1 MDKFVPSIKKKYKD
15 RLINREKQWPPCHSN
30 KLVKLEL
37 VEREKGEGSS
47 ANTQRGREDKRTP
60 LAYGDLFKEESGK
73 KAVRKVLVE
82 GDAGIGKTTLSTSI
96 SEDWSRD
103 KLFKEYELL
112 LLFPLRHKKVA
123 SAGSLPELLQLLHP
137 SPGVCESVARYLEEG
152 EGEKVVIIA
161 DGWDEVSESNQ
172 QERSFLYQL
181 LFETFPLMSV
191 VVTSRPSASGPLHRL
206 PCIDRFVEIKGF
218 SKEDIKEYIKSEF
231 PSDEKKAGDLLEQ
244 LESNP
249 LVESV
254 CSVPLN
260 CAIVCHLWR
269 CLEDTL
275 PSTMTQLYT
284 KIILNVMFRN
294 IQKNDAFKYVQ
305 SLSNFNA
312 LPKDLQQPFW
322 RLCEFAFQ
330 MLKKNQIVFSQ
341 EELAEFL
348 PRGLALDDKIL
359 CFGLLQSVE
368 TVLETGHGVSFHF
381 LHLTFQEFLAS
392 LYLSRQPPETQLE
405 VFRAHCSEPHFTLI
419 WRLFFGICFFNTK
432 LETKCDIKQ
441 VVHYVANKRFY
452 FVDELSLCHCAFEAQ
467 NDVITNEVV
476 QFQTIFRTFIRSFGS
491 PLTAHDCAAILYVI
505 ANMQECSGMWIYF
518 SNSGVREKQ
527 IKTLTNILSSKHG
540 KLQVSSL
547 NLSGNKLTDKCA
559 SDLFHRASAAF
570 QSLTK
575 LNLSDNRIGSE
586 SIKSIA
592 STLAKSSCS
601 GCQLDLSDNPLG
613 VSGLQIL
620 ENVVRDNLLSK
631 LGSLDLV
638 GSLTSDAD
646 TNAAWL
652 TTFVEALPTHCPH
665 LHRLNLSENNN
676 LGVPGASALARVISK
691 LHHQSQNNGTMNVDF
706 LSIMCLNKTNLGDQ
720 GLRAFVESLEC
731 VHHFLRLLLNDNI
744 IHATGIAS
752 LADAVCSGKVVMG
765 ECIDLNLSGNPL
777 GLEGTLAVGRM
788 LSSSHCQPRKV
799 VLSRCKL
806 TTDGGGLPNTDSLN
820 VGINI
825 SGETVRDVGQKLCQM
840 PQNNT
845 IAILRLDGNSFT
857 GEGIHILAGFMHL
870 CPCLE
875 YLSSSECGIT
885 SDDLLLLL
893 DKLTQLKSSSPS
905 LCSKLETWYLDSNKI
920 DDSGVYGLINHL
932 PSLFPCVDDIKFYLY
947 GNPVSR
953 EVETKLEE
961 EIKRRKEVR
970 CYSSPV
976 VSLCVILLCISV
988 VVCFCI
994 ILCDCVYILILI
1006 DVSHMLTALFQSSTA
1021 TDSEEEECLSSTPSS
1036 ETDSEE
1042 EDNSFSSTVANSEE
1056 LVGPTLSV
1064 SPPTYPKP
1072 HPPSVSPP
1080 IHLPVDHQDGI

>member
-112 LLFPLRHKKVA
+112 LLLPLRHKKVA

-137 SPGVCESVARYLEEG
+137 SSGVCESVARYLEEG

-161 DGWDEVSESNQ
+161 DGWDEVSESNR
-172 QERSFLYQL
+172 QEGSFLYQL

-244 LESNP
+244 LESNS

-269 CLEDTL
+269 CLEETL

-294 IQKNDAFKYVQ
+294 IQKNDAFRKIL

-330 MLKKNQIVFSQ
+330 MMTKNQIVFSQ
-341 EELAEFL
+341 EELVEFL
-348 PRGLALDDKIL
+348 PQGLALDDKIL

-405 VFRAHCSEPHFTLI
+405 VFRAHCSESHFTLI
-419 WRLFFGICFFNTK
+419 WRFFFGLYFCSTE
-432 LETKCDIKQ
+432 LETKCGIKQ
-441 VVHYVANKRFY
+441 VQNLHYVPNKSNIL
-452 FVDELSLCHCAFEAQ
+452 VKDVSLCHCAFEAQ
-467 NDVITNEVV
+467 NDVVNSEVIHILSASY
-476 QFQTIFRTFIRSFGS
+476 FKTFGS
-491 PLTAHDCAAILYVI
+491 PRNAHDCTAVLYVI
-505 ANMQECSGMWIYF
+505 ANMQECNGMEIDF
-518 SNSGVREKQ
+518 SDSSVKENQ
-527 IKTLTNILSSKHG
+527 IKTLTDILASKRG
-540 KLQVSSL
+540 TLQVKEL
-547 NLSGNKLTDKCA
+547 KLRGNKLTDKCV

-570 QSLTK
+570 QSLTH
-575 LNLSDNRIGSE
+575 LVLSGSE

-592 STLAKSSCS
+592 STLAKSSS
-601 GCQLDLSDNPLG
+601 GCQLSHLNLSHNPLG
-613 VSGLQIL
+613 VSGLQTL
-620 ENVVRDNLLSK
+620 ENVVRDNLLIK
-631 LGSLDLV
+631 LESLDLD

-652 TTFVEALPTHCPH
+652 TTFVEALSTHCPH
-665 LHRLNLSENNN
+665 LERPYLSENN

-691 LHHQSQNNGTMNVDF
+691 LHHISQSKDGLNVRC
-706 LSIMCLNKTNLGDQ
+706 LSNMYLNETNLGDE
-720 GLRAFVESLEC
+720 GLCAFVESLEC
-731 VHHFLRLLLNDNI
+731 VHHFDWLYLSDNG

-765 ECIDLNLSGNPL
+765 ENSELNLSGNPL
-777 GLEGTLAVGRM
+777 GLKGTLTICRM
-788 LSSSHCQPRKV
+788 LSSSHCQPWNV
-799 VLSRCKL
+799 DLSRCKL

-825 SGETVRDVGQKLCQM
+825 SGETVRDVGQQLCQM

-845 IAILRLDGNSFT
+845 ITWLDLDGNSFA
-857 GEGIHILAGFMHL
+857 GEGILILAGFMHL

-875 YLSSSECGIT
+875 YLMSHVCEIT

-905 LCSKLETWYLDSNKI
+905 LCSILRSWYLNSNKI

-932 PSLFPCVDDIKFYLY
+932 PSLFPLFGCGDFDGISLH
-947 GNPVSR
+947 GNPVSL
-953 EVETKLEE
+953 EVETKLKE
-961 EIKRRKEVR
+961 EIKRREEVR
-970 CYSSPV
+970 CYSSLV
-976 VSLCVILLCISV
+976 VSLCVMLLCISV
-988 VVCFCI
+988 VVCFYV
-994 ILCDCVYILILI
+994 CDCVYILSTNLAHIP
-1006 DVSHMLTALFQSSTA
+1006 TALFRNR
-1021 TDSEEEECLSSTPSS
+1021 LS
-1036 ETDSEE
+1036 
-1042 EDNSFSSTVANSEE
+1042 FC
-1056 LVGPTLSV
+1056 
-1064 SPPTYPKP
+1064 
-1072 HPPSVSPP
+1072 HPLWIILKSWLGQ
-1080 IHLPVDHQDGI
+1080 HF

>member
-37 VEREKGEGSS
+37 VEREKGERFS
-47 ANTQRGREDKRTP
+47 ANTHRGREDKRTP

-112 LLFPLRHKKVA
+112 LLLPLRHKKVA

-161 DGWDEVSESNQ
+161 DGWDEVSESNR
-172 QERSFLYQL
+172 QEGSFLYQL

-206 PCIDRFVEIKGF
+206 PCIDRLVEIKGF

-269 CLEDTL
+269 CLEETL

-294 IQKNDAFKYVQ
+294 IQKNDTFKNIL

-330 MLKKNQIVFSQ
+330 MLKNNQIVFSQ
-341 EELAEFL
+341 EELVEFL
-348 PRGLALDDKIL
+348 PLGLALDDKIL

-405 VFRAHCSEPHFTLI
+405 VFRACGSESHFTLI
-419 WRLFFGICFFNTK
+419 WRFFFGICFYNTQSELK
-432 LETKCDIKQ
+432 SKECYVKQ
-441 VVHYVANKRFY
+441 VIHCVYDKSTY
-452 FVDELSLCHCAFEAQ
+452 LTQELYLCHCAFEAQ
-467 NDVITNEVV
+467 NDVVDSEAVSIIITSNLSHK
-476 QFQTIFRTFIRSFGS
+476 IYGTFGHSH
-491 PLTAHDCAAILYVI
+491 TAHDCAAVLYVI
-505 ANMQECSGMWIYF
+505 ANMQECSGMRIEF
-518 SNSGVREKQ
+518 NDCGVRVNQ
-527 IKTLTNILSSKHG
+527 IRTLADTLASKHG
-540 KLQVSSL
+540 KLQVERL
-547 NLSGNKLTDKCA
+547 DLSGNKLTDKCIN
-559 SDLFHRASAAF
+559 DLLHRASAAF
-570 QSLTK
+570 HSLTWLK
-575 LNLSDNRIGSE
+575 LKGNGIGDE
-586 SIKSIA
+586 SMKSIIA
-592 STLAKSSCS
+592 TLAKSMPPSS
-601 GCQLDLSDNPLG
+601 GPGDLYSQLLLLDLSHNPLS
-613 VSGLQIL
+613 VSSLQTL
-620 ENVVRDNLLSK
+620 ENVVHDNLLSK
-631 LGSLDLV
+631 LKQLDLA

-652 TTFVEALPTHCPH
+652 TTFIEALAIHCPH
-665 LHRLNLSENNN
+665 LRSLVLFENN

-691 LHHQSQNNGTMNVDF
+691 LHHHSQSNDRLNFDYLFSMN
-706 LSIMCLNKTNLGDQ
+706 LKKCNLGDN
-720 GLRAFVESLEC
+720 GLCAFIENLEC
-731 VHHFLRLLLNDNI
+731 FHHFKELKLEDNDL
-744 IHATGIAS
+744 HADGIAS
-752 LADAVCSGKVVMG
+752 LAKSEKVFRDKL
-765 ECIDLNLSGNPL
+765 DLSSNPL
-777 GLEGTLAVGRM
+777 GLEGTLAIGTLM
-788 LSSSHCQPRKV
+788 ISHNV
-799 VLSRCKL
+799 DLTRCKL

-825 SGETVRDVGQKLCQM
+825 SGEIVRDVGQQLCQM
-840 PQNNT
+840 PQNDVIT
-845 IAILRLDGNSFT
+845 RLVLSGNSFT
-857 GEGIHILAGFMHL
+857 GEGVHILAGFMHL

-875 YLSSSECGIT
+875 ILITIDCGIT

-893 DKLTQLKSSSPS
+893 NKLTQLKSSSPS
-905 LCSKLETWYLDSNKI
+905 ICSQLCAWNVYDNKI
-920 DDSGVYGLINHL
+920 EDNGVCALIDHI
-932 PSLFPCVDDIKFYLY
+932 PSLFPCLGCRPNSGVPIS
-947 GNPVSR
+947 GNPVSTD
-953 EVETKLEE
+953 VKSKLEE
-961 EIKRRKEVR
+961 ELKKRK
-970 CYSSPV
+970 
-976 VSLCVILLCISV
+976 VSDVNAT
-988 VVCFCI
+988 I
-994 ILCDCVYILILI
+994 IYI
-1006 DVSHMLTALFQSSTA
+1006 
-1021 TDSEEEECLSSTPSS
+1021 
-1036 ETDSEE
+1036 
-1042 EDNSFSSTVANSEE
+1042 
-1056 LVGPTLSV
+1056 VG
-1064 SPPTYPKP
+1064 
-1072 HPPSVSPP
+1072 
-1080 IHLPVDHQDGI
+1080 

>member
-60 LAYGDLFKEESGK
+60 LAYGDLFNEKSGE

-103 KLFKEYELL
+103 KLFIGYELL
-112 LLFPLRHKKVA
+112 LLLPLRHKKVA

-137 SPGVCESVARYLEEG
+137 SSGVCESVARYLEEG
-152 EGEKVVIIA
+152 EGENVVIIA
-161 DGWDEVSESNQ
+161 DGWDEVSESNR
-172 QERSFLYQL
+172 QEGSFFYQL

-191 VVTSRPSASGPLHRL
+191 VVTSRPSASGPLHGL

-231 PSDEKKAGDLLEQ
+231 PSNEKKAGDLLEQ

-269 CLEDTL
+269 CLEETL

-284 KIILNVMFRN
+284 KIILNVSLRN
-294 IQKNDAFKYVQ
+294 IQKKNAFKNIQ

-341 EELAEFL
+341 EELVEFL
-348 PRGLALDDKIL
+348 PQGLALDDKIL

-405 VFRAHCSEPHFTLI
+405 VFRAHCSENHFTLI
-419 WRLFFGICFFNTK
+419 WRFFFGICFCNTK
-432 LETKCDIKQ
+432 LEVKCNIKQ
-441 VVHYVANKRFY
+441 VIRYLHDKSYSVN
-452 FVDELSLCHCAFEAQ
+452 EPSLCHCAFEAQ
-467 NDVITNEVV
+467 NDVVNSE
-476 QFQTIFRTFIRSFGS
+476 TIHLLSASDFVTFGRPHS
-491 PLTAHDCAAILYVI
+491 ARDCAAVLYVI
-505 ANMQECSGMWIYF
+505 ANMQECSDIEIDF
-518 SNSGVREKQ
+518 RNSGVRENQ
-527 IKTLTNILSSKHG
+527 IKTLTDILASKHG
-540 KLQVSSL
+540 KLQVERL
-547 NLSGNKLTDKCA
+547 DLSGNKLTDKCV
-559 SDLFHRASAAF
+559 SDLFHRASVAF
-570 QSLTK
+570 QSLTD
-575 LNLSDNRIGSE
+575 LDLSGYRIGSE

-592 STLAKSSCS
+592 LTLAKSSSS
-601 GCQLDLSDNPLG
+601 GCQLLFLSLSRNPLG
-613 VSGLQIL
+613 VSGLQTL
-620 ENVVRDNLLSK
+620 EDIVRDNLLSN
-631 LGSLDLV
+631 LMNLYLA
-638 GSLTSDAD
+638 GSLTSNAD

-652 TTFVEALPTHCPH
+652 TTFVEALSTHCPY
-665 LHRLNLSENNN
+665 LGTLDLSENN
-676 LGVPGASALARVISK
+676 LGVPGASALARIISK
-691 LHHQSQNNGTMNVDF
+691 LHHHSQSNDRLNVNLFTRVF
-706 LSIMCLNKTNLGDQ
+706 LGETNLGDK
-720 GLRAFVESLEC
+720 GLCAFVESLEC
-731 VHHFLRLLLNDNI
+731 VHHFDELHLSDNG

-752 LADAVCSGKVVMG
+752 LAGAVCSGKVVLRVSM
-765 ECIDLNLSGNPL
+765 CPLILSDNPL

-788 LSSSHCQPRKV
+788 LSSSHCQPRIV
-799 VLSRCKL
+799 HLSKCKL

-825 SGETVRDVGQKLCQM
+825 SGVTVRDVGQQLCQM

-845 IAILRLDGNSFT
+845 ITVLVLDDNSFT

-870 CPCLE
+870 CPRLE
-875 YLSSSECGIT
+875 HLSSWDCGIT

-905 LCSKLETWYLDSNKI
+905 LCSKLGQWYLNSNRI
-920 DDSGVYGLINHL
+920 DDSGVYGLINRL
-932 PSLFPCVDDIKFYLY
+932 PSLFPRLGCGRRGEISLRD
-947 GNPVSR
+947 NPVSR
-953 EVETKLEE
+953 EMETTLEE
-961 EIKRRKEVR
+961 EIEKRREVR
-970 CYSSPV
+970 SPV

-988 VVCFCI
+988 VVCFCA
-994 ILCDCVYILILI
+994 CDCVYILSTNLT
-1006 DVSHMLTALFQSSTA
+1006 HMLTALFHNRLILCSTLILMTKKKSVYRPHRLVRLILKKRIIPSRPLWLILKSWLDQS
-1021 TDSEEEECLSSTPSS
+1021 CLSR
-1036 ETDSEE
+1036 
-1042 EDNSFSSTVANSEE
+1042 
-1056 LVGPTLSV
+1056 
-1064 SPPTYPKP
+1064 
-1072 HPPSVSPP
+1072 
-1080 IHLPVDHQDGI
+1080 

>member
-1 MDKFVPSIKKKYKD
+1 MDKFVPSVKKKYKD

-112 LLFPLRHKKVA
+112 LLLPLRHKKVA

-137 SPGVCESVARYLEEG
+137 NEDVRKSVASYLTKG

-161 DGWDEVSESNQ
+161 DGWDEVRASNR
-172 QERSFLYQL
+172 QEGSFLYQL
-181 LFETFPLMSV
+181 LFEMFPLMSV

-218 SKEDIKEYIKSEF
+218 SKEDIKNYIKSEF

-260 CAIVCHLWR
+260 CAIVCYLWR
-269 CLEDTL
+269 CLEETL

-294 IQKNDAFKYVQ
+294 IQKNDKFKSIL

-322 RLCEFAFQ
+322 RLCEFAFR

-341 EELAEFL
+341 EELVEFF
-348 PRGLALDDKIL
+348 PQGLALDDKIF
-359 CFGLLQSVE
+359 CFGLLQFVK
-368 TVLETGHGVSFHF
+368 TVLETDHRVSFHF

-405 VFRAHCSEPHFTLI
+405 VFRAHGSESHFTLI
-419 WRLFFGICFFNTK
+419 WRFFFGICFCSS
-432 LETKCDIKQ
+432 EVQTKCDIKQ
-441 VVHYVANKRFY
+441 VVHYVAEKNDY
-452 FVDELSLCHCAFEAQ
+452 FVSLSLCHCAFEAQ
-467 NDVITNEVV
+467 NDVVNSEV
-476 QFQTIFRTFIRSFGS
+476 IRFIIASSNIIIKVGGTFGS
-491 PLTAHDCAAILYVI
+491 PRTAHNCAAVFYVI
-505 ANMQECSGMWIYF
+505 ANMQECSGMKVDF
-518 SNSGVREKQ
+518 SDSGVREDQ
-527 IKTLTNILSSKHG
+527 IKALTDILASKHG
-540 KLQVSSL
+540 KLQVEEL
-547 NLSGNKLTDKCA
+547 HLSGNKLTDKCVI
-559 SDLFHRASAAF
+559 DLFHRASVAF
-570 QSLTK
+570 QSLTD
-575 LNLSDNRIGSE
+575 LDLSGDRIGGE
-586 SIKSIA
+586 SIKSTA
-592 STLAKSSCS
+592 SMLAKSSSS
-601 GCQLDLSDNPLG
+601 GCQLSQLNLSHNPLG
-613 VSGLQIL
+613 VSGLQTL
-620 ENVVRDNLLSK
+620 EKVVHDNLLSK
-631 LGSLDLV
+631 LWSLFLA

-646 TNAAWL
+646 INAAWL
-652 TTFVEALPTHCPH
+652 TTFVEALSTHCPH
-665 LHRLNLSENNN
+665 LWRLDLSENN
-676 LGVPGASALARVISK
+676 LGVPGASTLARVISK
-691 LHHQSQNNGTMNVDF
+691 LHHHSQSNDRLNIGF
-706 LSIMCLNKTNLGDQ
+706 LSSMDLYKTNLGDK
-720 GLRAFVESLEC
+720 GLCAFVENLEC
-731 VHHFLRLLLNDNI
+731 VHHFHELVLSDNS

-752 LADAVCSGKVVMG
+752 LADAVCSGKVVIG
-765 ECIDLNLSGNPL
+765 GFCKLDLSDNPL

-788 LSSSHCQPRKV
+788 LSSSHCHPRMV
-799 VLSRCKL
+799 NLSRCKL
-806 TTDGGGLPNTDSLN
+806 TTDGGGLPNTDTLN

-825 SGETVRDVGQKLCQM
+825 SGETVRDVGQQLCQL
-840 PQNNT
+840 PQSNT
-845 IAILRLDGNSFT
+845 ITGLFLNDTSFT
-857 GEGIHILAGFMHL
+857 GESIHILAGFMHL

-875 YLSSSECGIT
+875 YLCSSDCGIT

-893 DKLTQLKSSSPS
+893 DKLTRLKSSSPN
-905 LCSKLETWYLDSNKI
+905 LCSKLESWLLIRNKI
-920 DDSGVYGLINHL
+920 YDSDVYGLINHL
-932 PSLFPCVDDIKFYLY
+932 PSLFPRLGCGVVGGISLH

-953 EVETKLEE
+953 EVKTKLEE

-970 CYSSPV
+970 CYNRPV
-976 VSLCVILLCISV
+976 VSLCAILLCISV
-988 VVCFCI
+988 VVCFCV
-994 ILCDCVYILILI
+994 CDCVYNNILSTNLA
-1006 DVSHMLTALFQSSTA
+1006 HMLTALFHSKLILCHPLRLTLKKKSA
-1021 TDSEEEECLSSTPSS
+1021 YRPHRLVRLIPKKRVIPSRPLWLILKS
-1036 ETDSEE
+1036 WLDQ
-1042 EDNSFSSTVANSEE
+1042 D
-1056 LVGPTLSV
+1056 
-1064 SPPTYPKP
+1064 YP
-1072 HPPSVSPP
+1072 SR
-1080 IHLPVDHQDGI
+1080 

>member
-47 ANTQRGREDKRTP
+47 ANTQRGRTP

-112 LLFPLRHKKVA
+112 LLLPLHHKKVA

-137 SPGVCESVARYLEEG
+137 SPDVCESVARYLEEG

-161 DGWDEVSESNQ
+161 DGWDEVSESNR
-172 QERSFLYQL
+172 QEESFLYQL

-191 VVTSRPSASGPLHRL
+191 VVTSRPSASGPLHTL

-269 CLEDTL
+269 CLEETL

-294 IQKNDAFKYVQ
+294 IQKKDAFKNIVN
-305 SLSNFNA
+305 LSNFNT

-341 EELAEFL
+341 EELAEFF
-348 PRGLALDDKIL
+348 PQGLALDNKIL

-405 VFRAHCSEPHFTLI
+405 VFRAHCSESHFTLI
-419 WRLFFGICFFNTK
+419 WRFFFGICFSSTE
-432 LETKCDIKQ
+432 LEAKCDIKQ
-441 VVHYVANKRFY
+441 VVHYVAIDRYALIK
-452 FVDELSLCHCAFEAQ
+452 CHCAFEAQ
-467 NDVITNEVV
+467 NDVVNSEMIHILSASYSVT
-476 QFQTIFRTFIRSFGS
+476 FGS
-491 PLTAHDCAAILYVI
+491 PGTAHDCAAVLYVI
-505 ANMQECSGMWIYF
+505 ANMQECSDMGIYF
-518 SNSGVREKQ
+518 DYSGVRENQ
-527 IKTLTNILSSKHG
+527 IKTLTDILASKEG
-540 KLQVSSL
+540 KLQVEELYL
-547 NLSGNKLTDKCA
+547 NGNKLTDKCV

-570 QSLTK
+570 QSLTE
-575 LNLSDNRIGSE
+575 LNLSGNRIGSE
-586 SIKSIA
+586 TIKSFA
-592 STLAKSSCS
+592 SMLAKSSSS
-601 GCQLDLSDNPLG
+601 GCQLSWLYLSHNPLG
-613 VSGLQIL
+613 VSGLQTL

-631 LGSLDLV
+631 LKYLSLD

-652 TTFVEALPTHCPH
+652 TTFVEALSTHCPH
-665 LHRLNLSENNN
+665 LLILDLYENN

-691 LHHQSQNNGTMNVDF
+691 LRHHSQSNDRLNVTF
-706 LSIMCLNKTNLGDQ
+706 LSDIQLHMINLGDE
-720 GLRAFVESLEC
+720 GLCAFVESLEC
-731 VHHFLRLLLNDNI
+731 VHHFDGLNLSDNG
-744 IHATGIAS
+744 IHASGISS
-752 LADAVCSGKVVMG
+752 LADAVCSGKVVILLWRSMSQLLL
-765 ECIDLNLSGNPL
+765 CDNPL
-777 GLEGTLAVGRM
+777 ELEGTLAVGRM
-788 LSSSHCQPRKV
+788 LSSSHCQPARMV
-799 VLSRCKL
+799 NLSNCKL

-825 SGETVRDVGQKLCQM
+825 SDETVRDVGQQLCQM

-845 IAILRLDGNSFT
+845 IAALDLDGNSFT

-870 CPCLE
+870 CPRLE
-875 YLSSSECGIT
+875 YLNSGDCGIT

-905 LCSKLETWYLDSNKI
+905 LCSKLVAWDLDSNI
-920 DDSGVYGLINHL
+920 FDDSGVYGLINHL
-932 PSLFPCVDDIKFYLY
+932 PSLFPRLGCGRHGEISFR

-953 EVETKLEE
+953 EVEAKLEE

-970 CYSSPV
+970 CYSSAV

-988 VVCFCI
+988 VVCFCV
-994 ILCDCVYILILI
+994 CDCVLY
-1006 DVSHMLTALFQSSTA
+1006 
-1021 TDSEEEECLSSTPSS
+1021 
-1036 ETDSEE
+1036 
-1042 EDNSFSSTVANSEE
+1042 
-1056 LVGPTLSV
+1056 
-1064 SPPTYPKP
+1064 
-1072 HPPSVSPP
+1072 
-1080 IHLPVDHQDGI
+1080 

>member
-1 MDKFVPSIKKKYKD
+1 MDTFVPSIKKKYKD

-60 LAYGDLFKEESGK
+60 LAYGDLFKEKSGK

-96 SEDWSRD
+96 SEDWSHD

-112 LLFPLRHKKVA
+112 LLLPLRHKRVA

-137 SPGVCESVARYLEEG
+137 DEDVRKSVASYLTKG

-161 DGWDEVSESNQ
+161 DGWDEVSESNR
-172 QERSFLYQL
+172 QEGSFLYQL
-181 LFETFPLMSV
+181 LFEMFPLMSV
-191 VVTSRPSASGPLHRL
+191 VVTSRPSASGQLHRL

-218 SKEDIKEYIKSEF
+218 SKEDIKEYIRSEF
-231 PSDEKKAGDLLEQ
+231 SSDEKRAGDLLEQ

-269 CLEDTL
+269 CLEETL

-294 IQKNDAFKYVQ
+294 IQKKDAFKNVM

-341 EELAEFL
+341 EELVEFF
-348 PRGLALDDKIL
+348 PQGLALDDKIL

-405 VFRAHCSEPHFTLI
+405 VFRAHCSESHFTLM
-419 WRLFFGICFFNTK
+419 WRFFFGICFCNTK
-432 LETKCDIKQ
+432 FETSCDIKQ
-441 VVHYVANKRFY
+441 VVHCVANKSLFS
-452 FVDELSLCHCAFEAQ
+452 VENLSLCHCAFEAQ
-467 NDVITNEVV
+467 NDVVTREVV
-476 QFQTIFRTFIRSFGS
+476 QFQNASFSSLGS
-491 PLTAHDCAAILYVI
+491 PRTAHDCAAVLYVI
-505 ANMQECSGMWIYF
+505 ANMQDCSGMEIDF
-518 SNSGVREKQ
+518 SDSGVRENQ
-527 IKTLTNILSSKHG
+527 IRTLTDILASKHG
-540 KLQVSSL
+540 KLQVWKL
-547 NLSGNKLTDKCA
+547 CLIGNKLTDKCV

-570 QSLTK
+570 QSLTH
-575 LNLSDNRIGSE
+575 LYLSGNRIGSE
-586 SIKSIA
+586 TVKSIA
-592 STLAKSSCS
+592 STLTKSSSS
-601 GCQLDLSDNPLG
+601 GCRLSWLVLSLNPLG
-613 VSGLQIL
+613 VSGLQTL
-620 ENVVRDNLLSK
+620 EDIVRDNLLSK
-631 LGSLDLV
+631 LKHLDLD
-638 GSLTSDAD
+638 GSLTSDTD

-652 TTFVEALPTHCPH
+652 STFIEALSTHCPH
-665 LHRLNLSENNN
+665 LERLHLSENN
-676 LGVPGASALARVISK
+676 LGVPGASALARVVSK
-691 LHHQSQNNGTMNVDF
+691 LQHHSQSNGRLNVRF
-706 LSIMCLNKTNLGDQ
+706 LSNIKLNKTNLGDK
-720 GLRAFVESLEC
+720 GLCAFVESLEC
-731 VHHFLRLLLNDNI
+731 VHHFDGLFFSDND

-752 LADAVCSGKVVMG
+752 LADAVCSGKDVFIG
-765 ECIDLNLSGNPL
+765 RQSCLDLSDNQL

-788 LSSSHCQPRKV
+788 LSSSHCQAWGV
-799 VLSRCKL
+799 FLSRCKL

-825 SGETVRDVGQKLCQM
+825 SGETVRDVGQQLCQM

-845 IAILRLDGNSFT
+845 IEYLVLDGNSFT

-870 CPCLE
+870 CPCLQ
-875 YLSSSECGIT
+875 YLCSCDCGIT
-885 SDDLLLLL
+885 SDDLLVLF
-893 DKLTQLKSSSPS
+893 DKPTQLKSSSPR
-905 LCSKLETWYLDSNKI
+905 LCSKLESWRLACNRI

-932 PSLFPCVDDIKFYLY
+932 PSLFPRLGCGVHGDIHLH

-961 EIKRRKEVR
+961 EIKRREEVR

-988 VVCFCI
+988 VVCFCV
-994 ILCDCVYILILI
+994 CDTEYQSC
-1006 DVSHMLTALFQSSTA
+1006 SHA
-1021 TDSEEEECLSSTPSS
+1021 D
-1036 ETDSEE
+1036 
-1042 EDNSFSSTVANSEE
+1042 
-1056 LVGPTLSV
+1056 
-1064 SPPTYPKP
+1064 
-1072 HPPSVSPP
+1072 
-1080 IHLPVDHQDGI
+1080 

>member
-15 RLINREKQWPPCHSN
+15 RLINREKQWPSCHSN

-73 KAVRKVLVE
+73 KVVRKVLVE

-112 LLFPLRHKKVA
+112 LLLPLRHKKVA

-161 DGWDEVSESNQ
+161 DGWDEVSESNR
-172 QERSFLYQL
+172 QEGSFLCQL

-260 CAIVCHLWR
+260 CAIVCHLWH
-269 CLEDTL
+269 CLEETL

-294 IQKNDAFKYVQ
+294 IQKKDAFKKIL

-312 LPKDLQQPFW
+312 LPKELQQPFW

-341 EELAEFL
+341 EELVEFI
-348 PRGLALDDKIL
+348 PQGLALDDKIL

-405 VFRAHCSEPHFTLI
+405 VFRAHCSESHFSLI
-419 WRLFFGICFFNTK
+419 SRFFFGICFYNTELK
-432 LETKCDIKQ
+432 SKKCYVKQ
-441 VVHYVANKRFY
+441 VIHCVYDKSTY
-452 FVDELSLCHCAFEAQ
+452 STQELYLCHCAFEAQ
-467 NDVITNEVV
+467 NDVVDSEAVPIIVMPNLRHK
-476 QFQTIFRTFIRSFGS
+476 IYGTFGHSR
-491 PLTAHDCAAILYVI
+491 TAHDCAAVLYVI
-505 ANMQECSGMWIYF
+505 ANMQECSIMAIDF
-518 SNSGVREKQ
+518 RNSGVRENQ
-527 IKTLTNILSSKHG
+527 IKTLTDILASKNV
-540 KLQVSSL
+540 KLQVKQL
-547 NLSGNKLTDKCA
+547 FLSGNKLTDKCVN
-559 SDLFHRASAAF
+559 DLLQRASAAF
-570 QSLTK
+570 QSLTWLTLK
-575 LNLSDNRIGSE
+575 GNRIGDE
-586 SIKSIA
+586 SIKSIIA
-592 STLAKSSCS
+592 TLAKSMPPSS
-601 GCQLDLSDNPLG
+601 GPGYLFSSLLLDLSHNPLS
-613 VSGLQIL
+613 VSSLRAL
-620 ENVVRDNLLSK
+620 ENAVRNNSLSK
-631 LGSLDLV
+631 LWQLHLA

-652 TTFVEALPTHCPH
+652 TTFVEALAIHCPH
-665 LHRLNLSENNN
+665 LMSLVLFENN

-691 LHHQSQNNGTMNVDF
+691 LHHHSQSNDRLNFDYLFSMN
-706 LSIMCLNKTNLGDQ
+706 LKKCNLGDK
-720 GLRAFVESLEC
+720 GLCAFIENLEC
-731 VHHFLRLLLNDNI
+731 FHHFKELKLEDNDL
-744 IHATGIAS
+744 HADGIAS
-752 LADAVCSGKVVMG
+752 LAKSEKVFRDKL
-765 ECIDLNLSGNPL
+765 DLSSNPL
-777 GLEGTLAVGRM
+777 GLEGTLAVGTLM
-788 LSSSHCQPRKV
+788 ISHNV
-799 VLSRCKL
+799 DLTRCKL

-820 VGINI
+820 ADINI
-825 SGETVRDVGQKLCQM
+825 SGEIVRDVGQQLCQM
-840 PQNNT
+840 PQNDVIT
-845 IAILRLDGNSFT
+845 RLVLSGNSFT
-857 GEGIHILAGFMHL
+857 GEGVHILAGFMHL

-875 YLSSSECGIT
+875 YLITIDCGIT

-893 DKLTQLKSSSPS
+893 NKLTQLKSSSPTICS
-905 LCSKLETWYLDSNKI
+905 QLCAWNVYDNKI
-920 DDSGVYGLINHL
+920 DDNGVWALIDHI
-932 PSLFPCVDDIKFYLY
+932 PSLFPRLGYRPNSGVYID
-947 GNPVSR
+947 GNPVSTD
-953 EVETKLEE
+953 VKSKLEE
-961 EIKRRKEVR
+961 ELKKRK
-970 CYSSPV
+970 
-976 VSLCVILLCISV
+976 VSDVNAT
-988 VVCFCI
+988 I
-994 ILCDCVYILILI
+994 IYI
-1006 DVSHMLTALFQSSTA
+1006 
-1021 TDSEEEECLSSTPSS
+1021 
-1036 ETDSEE
+1036 
-1042 EDNSFSSTVANSEE
+1042 
-1056 LVGPTLSV
+1056 VG
-1064 SPPTYPKP
+1064 
-1072 HPPSVSPP
+1072 
-1080 IHLPVDHQDGI
+1080 

>member
-37 VEREKGEGSS
+37 VEREKGESSS
-47 ANTQRGREDKRTP
+47 AKTQRGREDKRTP

-112 LLFPLRHKKVA
+112 LLLPLRHKKVA

-137 SPGVCESVARYLEEG
+137 DEDVRKSVASYLTKG

-161 DGWDEVSESNQ
+161 DGWDEVSESNRQ
-172 QERSFLYQL
+172 KGSFLYQL

-218 SKEDIKEYIKSEF
+218 SNEDIKEYIKSEF
-231 PSDEKKAGDLLEQ
+231 PRDEKKAGDLLEQ

-269 CLEDTL
+269 CLEETL

-294 IQKNDAFKYVQ
+294 IQMNDEFMNIL

-330 MLKKNQIVFSQ
+330 MLKKNQIIFSQ
-341 EELAEFL
+341 EKLVEFI
-348 PRGLALDDKIL
+348 PQGLALDDKIL

-405 VFRAHCSEPHFTLI
+405 VFRAHCKKSHFTLI
-419 WRLFFGICFFNTK
+419 WRFFFGICFSDS
-432 LETKCDIKQ
+432 EYWEKCDIKQ
-441 VVHYVANKRFY
+441 VIHYVANKSDY
-452 FVDELSLCHCAFEAQ
+452 SVEELSLCHCAFEART
-467 NDVITNEVV
+467 DVVNSEVI
-476 QFQTIFRTFIRSFGS
+476 QLSIASNNPYKSGGTFGS
-491 PLTAHDCAAILYVI
+491 PRTAHDCAAVLYVI
-505 ANMQECSGMWIYF
+505 ANMQECSGMRIHF
-518 SNSGVREKQ
+518 SDSGVRENQ
-527 IKTLTNILSSKHG
+527 VKTLTDVLASKHG
-540 KLQVSSL
+540 KLQVAKLHL
-547 NLSGNKLTDKCA
+547 NGNKLTDKCV
-559 SDLFHRASAAF
+559 SDLFHRASVVF
-570 QSLTK
+570 QSLTH
-575 LNLSDNRIGSE
+575 LDLSGNRIGSE
-586 SIKSIA
+586 SIKSIT
-592 STLAKSSCS
+592 STLAKLSSS
-601 GCQLDLSDNPLG
+601 GCQLSRLALSHNPLG
-613 VSGLQIL
+613 VSGLQTL
-620 ENVVRDNLLSK
+620 ESVVLGNLLSE
-631 LGSLDLV
+631 LEFLYLA

-652 TTFVEALPTHCPH
+652 TTFVEALSTHCLH
-665 LHRLNLSENNN
+665 LKTLDLSENN

-691 LHHQSQNNGTMNVDF
+691 FHHHSQSNGRF
-706 LSIMCLNKTNLGDQ
+706 LSNMLLNKTSLGDK
-720 GLRAFVESLEC
+720 GLCAFVESLEC
-731 VHHFLRLLLNDNI
+731 VHHFDDLRLSDNG
-744 IHATGIAS
+744 IHATGITS
-752 LADAVCSGKVVMG
+752 LADAICSGKIVMG
-765 ECIDLNLSGNPL
+765 EFNCLHLSDNPL

-788 LSSSHCQPRKV
+788 LSSSHCQLKIV
-799 VLSRCKL
+799 NLCRCKL

-820 VGINI
+820 VDINI
-825 SGETVRDVGQKLCQM
+825 SGETVRDVGKQLCQL

-845 IAILRLDGNSFT
+845 IILLALGGNSFT
-857 GEGIHILAGFMHL
+857 GEGIHILAGFVHL
-870 CPCLE
+870 CPCLMH
-875 YLSSSECGIT
+875 LISCDCGIT

-905 LCSKLETWYLDSNKI
+905 LFSKLELWFLDSNRI

-932 PSLFPCVDDIKFYLY
+932 PSLFPRLDDILLLS
-947 GNPVSR
+947 NPVSH
-953 EVETKLEE
+953 EVETKLKE

-970 CYSSPV
+970 
-976 VSLCVILLCISV
+976 
-988 VVCFCI
+988 
-994 ILCDCVYILILI
+994 
-1006 DVSHMLTALFQSSTA
+1006 
-1021 TDSEEEECLSSTPSS
+1021 
-1036 ETDSEE
+1036 
-1042 EDNSFSSTVANSEE
+1042 
-1056 LVGPTLSV
+1056 
-1064 SPPTYPKP
+1064 
-1072 HPPSVSPP
+1072 
-1080 IHLPVDHQDGI
+1080 

>member
-47 ANTQRGREDKRTP
+47 ANTHRGREDKRTP
-60 LAYGDLFKEESGK
+60 LGYGDLFKEESGK

-96 SEDWSRD
+96 SENWSHD

-112 LLFPLRHKKVA
+112 LLLPLRHKKVA
-123 SAGSLPELLQLLHP
+123 SAGSLHELLQLLHP

-161 DGWDEVSESNQ
+161 DGWDEVSKSNR
-172 QERSFLYQL
+172 QEGSFLYQL

-218 SKEDIKEYIKSEF
+218 SKEDIKEYIESEF

-260 CAIVCHLWR
+260 CAIVCHLWH
-269 CLEDTL
+269 CLEETL

-294 IQKNDAFKYVQ
+294 IQKNDTFKNIL

-330 MLKKNQIVFSQ
+330 MLKRSRIVFSQ
-341 EELAEFL
+341 EELVEFL
-348 PRGLALDDKIL
+348 PQGLDDKIL

-392 LYLSRQPPETQLE
+392 LYLLRQPPETQLE
-405 VFRAHCSEPHFTLI
+405 VFRAHCSQSHFTLI
-419 WRLFFGICFFNTK
+419 WRFFFGLCFSNTG
-432 LETKCDIKQ
+432 LEVKSDIIKQ
-441 VVHYVANKRFY
+441 VIDYVAKK
-452 FVDELSLCHCAFEAQ
+452 VDYTVEEELLEELSLCHCAFEAQ
-467 NDVITNEVV
+467 SDVVSGEVIQLLTASNKFGV
-476 QFQTIFRTFIRSFGS
+476 TFGS
-491 PLTAHDCAAILYVI
+491 PRTAHDCAAVLYVI
-505 ANMQECSGMWIYF
+505 ANMQECSDMGIYF
-518 SNSGVREKQ
+518 NYSGVRENQ
-527 IKTLTNILSSKHG
+527 IKTLTDILASKYR
-540 KLQVSSL
+540 KLQVKEL
-547 NLSGNKLTDKCA
+547 TLSNNKLTVKCV

-570 QSLTK
+570 QSLRH
-575 LNLSDNRIGSE
+575 LDLGGNRIGGE
-586 SIKSIA
+586 TVKSII
-592 STLAKSSCS
+592 STLAKSSSS
-601 GCQLDLSDNPLG
+601 GCQLKNLHLFDNPLG
-613 VSGLQIL
+613 VSGLQTL
-620 ENVVRDNLLSK
+620 ENIIHDNLLSK
-631 LGSLDLV
+631 LESLDLV
-638 GSLTSDAD
+638 GSLTNDAD

-652 TTFVEALPTHCPH
+652 TTFVDALSTHCPH
-665 LHRLNLSENNN
+665 LERLDMSENN

-691 LHHQSQNNGTMNVDF
+691 PLHYSQSNNRVNVRL
-706 LSIMCLNKTNLGDQ
+706 LSIIMYLNKTNLGDK
-720 GLRAFVESLEC
+720 GLCAFVESLEC
-731 VHHFLRLLLNDNI
+731 VHHFEGLDLSDNG

-752 LADAVCSGKVVMG
+752 LADAVCSGKVVITIG
-765 ECIDLNLSGNPL
+765 EDSKLDLSDNPL
-777 GLEGTLAVGRM
+777 GPEGTLAVGRM
-788 LSSSHCQPRKV
+788 LSSSHCQLSEV
-799 VLSRCKL
+799 DLSRCKL
-806 TTDGGGLPNTDSLN
+806 TTDGGYLPNIDSLN

-825 SGETVRDVGQKLCQM
+825 SGETVRDVGQQLCQM
-840 PQNNT
+840 PQNHT
-845 IAILRLDGNSFT
+845 IASLYLDGNSFT
-857 GEGIHILAGFMHL
+857 GEGIHILSGFMHL

-875 YLSSSECGIT
+875 NLYSRDCGIT

-893 DKLTQLKSSSPS
+893 DELTQLKSSSPS
-905 LCSKLETWYLDSNKI
+905 LCSKLESWYLFSNII

-932 PSLFPCVDDIKFYLY
+932 PSLFPRLGCGRHGDFDLHS
-947 GNPVSR
+947 NPVSR
-953 EVETKLEE
+953 EVKTKLEE
-961 EIKRRKEVR
+961 EIERLNEVR

-988 VVCFCI
+988 VVCFCV
-994 ILCDCVYILILI
+994 CDRVLY
-1006 DVSHMLTALFQSSTA
+1006 
-1021 TDSEEEECLSSTPSS
+1021 
-1036 ETDSEE
+1036 
-1042 EDNSFSSTVANSEE
+1042 
-1056 LVGPTLSV
+1056 
-1064 SPPTYPKP
+1064 
-1072 HPPSVSPP
+1072 
-1080 IHLPVDHQDGI
+1080 

>member
-15 RLINREKQWPPCHSN
+15 RLINREKQWPPCRSN

-47 ANTQRGREDKRTP
+47 ANTQREREDNRAP
-60 LAYGDLFKEESGK
+60 LAYGDLFKEKSGK

-112 LLFPLRHKKVA
+112 LLLPLRHKKVA

-161 DGWDEVSESNQ
+161 DGWDEVSESNR
-172 QERSFLYQL
+172 QEGSFLYQL

-206 PCIDRFVEIKGF
+206 QCIDRFFEIKGF

-231 PSDEKKAGDLLEQ
+231 PSDVKKAGDLLEQ

-269 CLEDTL
+269 CFEETL

-294 IQKNDAFKYVQ
+294 IQKNDAFKNIL
-305 SLSNFNA
+305 SLSKFNA

-330 MLKKNQIVFSQ
+330 MLKKNQIAFSQ
-341 EELAEFL
+341 EELVEFL
-348 PRGLALDDKIL
+348 PQGLALDDTIL
-359 CFGLLQSVE
+359 CFGLLQSVK

-405 VFRAHCSEPHFTLI
+405 VFRAHCSQSHFTLI
-419 WRLFFGICFFNTK
+419 WRFFFGIYFCNTEV
-432 LETKCDIKQ
+432 ETKCDHDIKQ
-441 VVHYVANKRFY
+441 FVHCVAIRSYYCVYK
-452 FVDELSLCHCAFEAQ
+452 LPLCHCAFEAH
-467 NDVITNEVV
+467 NDVVNSEVLHV
-476 QFQTIFRTFIRSFGS
+476 IASNHVSFS
-491 PLTAHDCAAILYVI
+491 CLRTAHDCAAVLYVI
-505 ANMQECSGMWIYF
+505 ANMQECSGLRINF
-518 SNSGVREKQ
+518 SDNGVRENQ
-527 IKTLTNILSSKHG
+527 IKTLTDILASKEG
-540 KLQVSSL
+540 KLQIQEL
-547 NLSGNKLTDKCA
+547 NLSGNKLTDKCV

-570 QSLTK
+570 QSLT
-575 LNLSDNRIGSE
+575 NLDLRCNRIGSE
-586 SIKSIA
+586 SIKAIA
-592 STLAKSSCS
+592 STLAKSSS
-601 GCQLDLSDNPLG
+601 GCQLSHLSLSHNPLG
-613 VSGLQIL
+613 VSGLQTL
-620 ENVVRDNLLSK
+620 ESVVRDNLFSK
-631 LGSLDLV
+631 LWSLFLA

-652 TTFVEALPTHCPH
+652 TTFVEALSTHCPH
-665 LHRLNLSENNN
+665 LVRFDLSKNN
-676 LGVPGASALARVISK
+676 LGVPGASALVRVISK
-691 LHHQSQNNGTMNVDF
+691 LHHHSQSEYRFFKVGF
-706 LSIMCLNKTNLGDQ
+706 LSYIALNKTNLGDK
-720 GLRAFVESLEC
+720 GLCAFVESLEC
-731 VHHFLRLLLNDNI
+731 VHHFYWLYLSDNG
-744 IHATGIAS
+744 IHAAGIAS
-752 LADAVCSGKVVMG
+752 LADAVCSGKVVNNG
-765 ECIDLNLSGNPL
+765 EVGSQLHLSFNPL
-777 GLEGTLAVGRM
+777 GLKGTLAVGRM
-788 LSSSHCQPRKV
+788 LSSSHCQPWSV
-799 VLSRCKL
+799 NLSRCKL

-825 SGETVRDVGQKLCQM
+825 SGETVRDVGQQLCQM

-845 IAILRLDGNSFT
+845 IAMLVLGDNSFT

-870 CPCLE
+870 CPCLK
-875 YLSSSECGIT
+875 YLFSRDCGIT

-905 LCSKLETWYLDSNKI
+905 LCSKLESWYLISNRI

-932 PSLFPCVDDIKFYLY
+932 PSLFPHLGCCFGGKIDLH

-953 EVETKLEE
+953 EVKTKLEE

-976 VSLCVILLCISV
+976 VSLCVINPRRMRERGL
-988 VVCFCI
+988 
-994 ILCDCVYILILI
+994 
-1006 DVSHMLTALFQSSTA
+1006 Q
-1021 TDSEEEECLSSTPSS
+1021 
-1036 ETDSEE
+1036 
-1042 EDNSFSSTVANSEE
+1042 
-1056 LVGPTLSV
+1056 
-1064 SPPTYPKP
+1064 
-1072 HPPSVSPP
+1072 
-1080 IHLPVDHQDGI
+1080 

>member
-37 VEREKGEGSS
+37 VEREKREGSS
-47 ANTQRGREDKRTP
+47 ASTQRGREDKRTP
-60 LAYGDLFKEESGK
+60 LAYGDLFKDKSGK

-96 SEDWSRD
+96 SEDWSHD
-103 KLFKEYELL
+103 KLFKKYELL
-112 LLFPLRHKKVA
+112 LLLPLRHKKIA

-137 SPGVCESVARYLEEG
+137 SPGVCESVTRYLEEG

-161 DGWDEVSESNQ
+161 DGWDEVSESNR
-172 QERSFLYQL
+172 QEGSLLYQL
-181 LFETFPLMSV
+181 LFETFPLMTV

-206 PCIDRFVEIKGF
+206 PFIDRFVEIKGF

-269 CLEDTL
+269 CLEETL

-294 IQKNDAFKYVQ
+294 IQKNDEFKNIL

-341 EELAEFL
+341 EELVEFI
-348 PRGLALDDKIL
+348 PQGLALDDKIL

-368 TVLETGHGVSFHF
+368 VVLETGHGVSFHF

-392 LYLSRQPPETQLE
+392 LYLSKQPPE
-405 VFRAHCSEPHFTLI
+405 VFRAHCSKNHFTLI
-419 WRLFFGICFFNTK
+419 LRFFFGICYNNTK
-432 LETKCDIKQ
+432 LSLTKCDIKQ
-441 VVHYVANKRFY
+441 GIHCVAESDYSVRK
-452 FVDELSLCHCAFEAQ
+452 LSLCHCALEAQ
-467 NDVITNEVV
+467 NDVVNSEVIHILSSSLSV
-476 QFQTIFRTFIRSFGS
+476 TFGD
-491 PLTAHDCAAILYVI
+491 PHTAHDCAAVLHVI
-505 ANMQECSGMWIYF
+505 ANMQECSGMRINF
-518 SNSGVREKQ
+518 SDSGVRENQ
-527 IKTLTNILSSKHG
+527 IKTLTNSLASKHG
-540 KLQVSSL
+540 KLQVEQL
-547 NLSGNKLTDKCA
+547 HLSDNKLSDKCV

-570 QSLTK
+570 QSLTW
-575 LNLSDNRIGSE
+575 LDLSGNRIRNE
-586 SIKSIA
+586 SIKSIT
-592 STLAKSSCS
+592 STLAKSSS
-601 GCQLDLSDNPLG
+601 RVCQLSRLDLSHNLLG

-620 ENVVRDNLLSK
+620 ENVVCDNLLSK
-631 LGSLDLV
+631 LESLDLV

-652 TTFVEALPTHCPH
+652 TTFVEALSTHCPH
-665 LHRLNLSENNN
+665 LERLDYSENN
-676 LGVPGASALARVISK
+676 LGVPGALALARVISK
-691 LHHQSQNNGTMNVDF
+691 LHHHSQSNDTSRLNFEF
-706 LSIMCLNKTNLGDQ
+706 LYKMYLNKTHLGDI
-720 GLRAFVESLEC
+720 GLCAFVKSLKC
-731 VHHFLRLLLNDNI
+731 VHYFSHLDLNDNG

-752 LADAVCSGKVVMG
+752 LADAVCSGKVIVISG
-765 ECIDLNLSGNPL
+765 SDIHVCYLDLSDNQV
-777 GLEGTLAVGRM
+777 GLEGTQAFGRM
-788 LSSSHCQPRKV
+788 LSSGHYQPWRV
-799 VLSRCKL
+799 YLSRCKL

-825 SGETVRDVGQKLCQM
+825 SGETVRDVGQQLCQM
-840 PQNNT
+840 PQNN
-845 IAILRLDGNSFT
+845 AIRILYLDDTSFT
-857 GEGIHILAGFMHL
+857 GEGVHILAGFMHL
-870 CPCLE
+870 CPCLGWL
-875 YLSSSECGIT
+875 YSRDCGIT

-905 LCSKLETWYLDSNKI
+905 LCSKLESWDLDSNRI

-932 PSLFPCVDDIKFYLY
+932 PSLFPHLGCAIVGDISLH
-947 GNPVSR
+947 GNPVSL
-953 EVETKLEE
+953 EAETKLEE
-961 EIKRRKEVR
+961 EIRRCREVR
-970 CYSSPV
+970 YTV
-976 VSLCVILLCISV
+976 VLLFHCMYYLLLVLCIRL
-988 VVCFCI
+988 VVCFYN
-994 ILCDCVYILILI
+994 V
-1006 DVSHMLTALFQSSTA
+1006 
-1021 TDSEEEECLSSTPSS
+1021 
-1036 ETDSEE
+1036 
-1042 EDNSFSSTVANSEE
+1042 
-1056 LVGPTLSV
+1056 
-1064 SPPTYPKP
+1064 
-1072 HPPSVSPP
+1072 
-1080 IHLPVDHQDGI
+1080 

>member
-30 KLVKLEL
+30 KIVKLEL
-37 VEREKGEGSS
+37 VEREKGGEK
-47 ANTQRGREDKRTP
+47 NDKRTP
-60 LAYGDLFKEESGK
+60 LTYGDLFKEESRK

-112 LLFPLRHKKVA
+112 LLLPLRYKEVA

-161 DGWDEVSESNQ
+161 DGWDELSESNR
-172 QERSFLYQL
+172 QEGSFLYKV
-181 LFETFPLMSV
+181 LFHKFPLMSV

-218 SKEDIKEYIKSEF
+218 SREDIKEYIKSEF

-269 CLEDTL
+269 CLEETL
-275 PSTMTQLYT
+275 PSTMTQLYR

-294 IQKNDAFKYVQ
+294 IQKNDAFKNIL

-341 EELAEFL
+341 EEVVECFSPCIAKES
-348 PRGLALDDKIL
+348 L

-405 VFRAHCSEPHFTLI
+405 VFRAHGSERYFTLI
-419 WRLFFGICFFNTK
+419 WRFFFGICFSNTE
-432 LETKCDIKQ
+432 LETKWDIEQ
-441 VVHYVANKRFY
+441 VVHCLADKSDFY
-452 FVDELSLCHCAFEAQ
+452 IRRLSLCHCAFEAQ
-467 NDVITNEVV
+467 NNIVTTNVN
-476 QFQTIFRTFIRSFGS
+476 QFLVAFNLPAILGGTFGYLRTS
-491 PLTAHDCAAILYVI
+491 HDCAAVLYVI
-505 ANMQECSGMWIYF
+505 ANMQEYNDMKICF
-518 SNSGVREKQ
+518 SNHESDVIRNNQ
-527 IKTLTNILSSKHG
+527 IKTLIDVLASKHG
-540 KLQVSSL
+540 KLQVKEL
-547 NLSGNKLTDKCA
+547 YLSGNKLTDKCV

-570 QSLTK
+570 QSLTD
-575 LNLSDNRIGSE
+575 LDLSGNRIGGE
-586 SIKSIA
+586 SIKFIT
-592 STLAKSSCS
+592 STLAKSSSS
-601 GCQLDLSDNPLG
+601 GCQLLFLSLSRNPLG
-613 VSGLQIL
+613 VSGLQTL

-631 LGSLDLV
+631 LEPLQLA

-652 TTFVEALPTHCPH
+652 TTFVEALSTHCPQ
-665 LHRLNLSENNN
+665 LEELFLSANN

-691 LHHQSQNNGTMNVDF
+691 LHHLSQSKNTLNVRF
-706 LSIMCLNKTNLGDQ
+706 LSKVYLGKTNLGDK
-720 GLRAFVESLEC
+720 GLCAFVESLEC
-731 VHHFLRLLLNDNI
+731 VHHFGELHLNDNS
-744 IHATGIAS
+744 IHVAGIAS
-752 LADAVCSGKVVMG
+752 LADAVCSGKVVIG
-765 ECIDLNLSGNPL
+765 DGQLDFSDNPL
-777 GLEGTLAVGRM
+777 GLEGTLAFARM
-788 LSSSHCQPRKV
+788 LSSSHCQPWSV
-799 VLSRCKL
+799 NLSRCKL
-806 TTDGGGLPNTDSLN
+806 TTDGGGPPNTDSLN
-820 VGINI
+820 VSINI
-825 SGETVRDVGQKLCQM
+825 SDETIRDVGQQLCQM
-840 PQNNT
+840 PQNN
-845 IAILRLDGNSFT
+845 AITSLYLDGNSFT
-857 GEGIHILAGFMHL
+857 GEGVHILAGFIHL

-875 YLSSSECGIT
+875 YLCSRDCGIT
-885 SDDLLLLL
+885 SDDHLLLLH
-893 DKLTQLKSSSPS
+893 KLIQLKSSSPS
-905 LCSKLETWYLDSNKI
+905 ICSKLESWLPYFDSDRFDGN
-920 DDSGVYGLINHL
+920 
-932 PSLFPCVDDIKFYLY
+932 SLH
-947 GNPVSR
+947 GNPVSH
-953 EVETKLEE
+953 EMETNLMLEE
-961 EIKRRKEVR
+961 EEVR

-988 VVCFCI
+988 VVCFCA
-994 ILCDCVYILILI
+994 CDCVYIIL
-1006 DVSHMLTALFQSSTA
+1006 STNLAHMLTALFHNRLILCHPLRLTLKKKSAYRLLRLVRLTLKKRVISSRPLWLVLK
-1021 TDSEEEECLSSTPSS
+1021 SLLGQNCLSR
-1036 ETDSEE
+1036 
-1042 EDNSFSSTVANSEE
+1042 
-1056 LVGPTLSV
+1056 
-1064 SPPTYPKP
+1064 
-1072 HPPSVSPP
+1072 
-1080 IHLPVDHQDGI
+1080 

>member
-1 MDKFVPSIKKKYKD
+1 MDCKRGTNLRSMDKFVPSIKKKYKE

-37 VEREKGEGSS
+37 VEREKGGE
-47 ANTQRGREDKRTP
+47 NNDKRTP
-60 LAYGDLFKEESGK
+60 LAYGDLFKEGSGK

-112 LLFPLRHKKVA
+112 LLLPLRYEEVA

-137 SPGVCESVARYLEEG
+137 STGVCESVARYLVEG

-161 DGWDEVSESNQ
+161 DGWDEVSKSNR
-172 QERSFLYQL
+172 QEGSFLYKL
-181 LFETFPLMSV
+181 LFHKFPLMSV
-191 VVTSRPSASGPLHRL
+191 VVTSRPSAFGPLHRL

-269 CLEDTL
+269 FLEETL

-284 KIILNVMFRN
+284 KIILNVMIRN
-294 IQKNDAFKYVQ
+294 IQKKFAFKNIR
-305 SLSNFNA
+305 SLFNFNA
-312 LPKDLQQPFW
+312 LPKDLHQPFW
-322 RLCEFAFQ
+322 GLCEFAFQ
-330 MLKKNQIVFSQ
+330 MLKKNVIVFSQ
-341 EELAEFL
+341 EELVEFL
-348 PRGLALDDKIL
+348 PQGLALDDKIL

-405 VFRAHCSEPHFTLI
+405 VFRAHCSERHFTLI
-419 WRLFFGICFFNTK
+419 WRFFFGICFSNTK
-432 LETKCDIKQ
+432 LEVIRYLHDNYHS
-441 VVHYVANKRFY
+441 VE
-452 FVDELSLCHCAFEAQ
+452 ELSLCHCAFEAQ
-467 NDVITNEVV
+467 NDVVKSEVIKLLIASNDRK
-476 QFQTIFRTFIRSFGS
+476 FGGTFSS
-491 PLTAHDCAAILYVI
+491 PRTAHDCAAVLYVI
-505 ANMQECSGMWIYF
+505 ANIQECSSMRIHF
-518 SNSGVREKQ
+518 SNSGIKENQ
-527 IKTLTNILSSKHG
+527 IKTLTDILVSKRG
-540 KLQVSSL
+540 KLQVKQL
-547 NLSGNKLTDKCA
+547 KLSGNKLTDKCV
-559 SDLFHRASAAF
+559 SEVFHRASAAF
-570 QSLTK
+570 QSLTW
-575 LNLSDNRIGSE
+575 LDLRGNRIGGK
-586 SIKSIA
+586 SIKSIT
-592 STLAKSSCS
+592 SNLAKSSS
-601 GCQLDLSDNPLG
+601 GCQLSHLNLSHNPLA
-613 VSGLQIL
+613 VSGLQAL
-620 ENVVRDNLLSK
+620 ENALRNNSLSM
-631 LGSLDLV
+631 LRELHLDGSF
-638 GSLTSDAD
+638 TSDAD

-652 TTFVEALPTHCPH
+652 TTFVEALSTHCPH
-665 LHRLNLSENNN
+665 FERLVLSENN
-676 LGVPGASALARVISK
+676 LGVPGASALARVMSK
-691 LHHQSQNNGTMNVDF
+691 LHLHSQSNDRLNVRF
-706 LSIMCLNKTNLGDQ
+706 LSNMHLNKTNLGDD
-720 GLRAFVESLEC
+720 GLCAFVESLKC
-731 VHHFLRLLLNDNI
+731 VHHFDTLDLRDNG
-744 IHATGIAS
+744 IHATKIAS

-765 ECIDLNLSGNPL
+765 KDCELDLGDNPL
-777 GLEGTLAVGRM
+777 GLKGTLAVGKM
-788 LSSSHCQPRKV
+788 FSSSHCQHWNFH
-799 VLSRCKL
+799 LSRCKL

-825 SGETVRDVGQKLCQM
+825 SDETVRDVGQQLCQM
-840 PQNNT
+840 PQNKIIT
-845 IAILRLDGNSFT
+845 ILVLDGNSFT

-870 CPCLE
+870 CSCLK
-875 YLSSSECGIT
+875 YLYSSDCGIT

-905 LCSKLETWYLDSNKI
+905 LCSKLQTWHLDSNRI

-953 EVETKLEE
+953 EVETKLKD

-988 VVCFCI
+988 VVCFCV
-994 ILCDCVYILILI
+994 CDCVYILSTNLA
-1006 DVSHMLTALFQSSTA
+1006 HMLTALLIFIAVKFFVIHCGSMVCLAETTPKATPTLCTTTYSSTCGPPRWYVIA
-1021 TDSEEEECLSSTPSS
+1021 TYLKHSYCEHSIS
-1036 ETDSEE
+1036 
-1042 EDNSFSSTVANSEE
+1042 
-1056 LVGPTLSV
+1056 G
-1064 SPPTYPKP
+1064 
-1072 HPPSVSPP
+1072 
-1080 IHLPVDHQDGI
+1080 

>member
-60 LAYGDLFKEESGK
+60 LAYGDLFKEKSGK

-112 LLFPLRHKKVA
+112 LLLPLRYEEVA

-137 SPGVCESVARYLEEG
+137 SPGVRESVARYLEEG

-161 DGWDEVSESNQ
+161 DGWDEVSESNR
-172 QERSFLYQL
+172 QEGSFLYKL
-181 LFETFPLMSV
+181 LFRNFPLISV
-191 VVTSRPSASGPLHRL
+191 VVTSRPSASSPLHRL

-269 CLEDTL
+269 CLEETL

-284 KIILNVMFRN
+284 KIILNVMLRN
-294 IQKNDAFKYVQ
+294 VRKNDAFKNIR

-312 LPKDLQQPFW
+312 LPKDLHQPFW

-341 EELAEFL
+341 EELVEFL
-348 PRGLALDDKIL
+348 PQGLALDDKIL

-405 VFRAHCSEPHFTLI
+405 VFSTHCSESHFTLI
-419 WRLFFGICFFNTK
+419 WRFLFGICYNTTK
-432 LETKCDIKQ
+432 LSVTKCDIKQ
-441 VVHYVANKRFY
+441 VIHFVADKGDYSVRK
-452 FVDELSLCHCAFEAQ
+452 LSLCHCAFEAQ
-467 NDVITNEVV
+467 NDVVTSEVIHILISSYYV
-476 QFQTIFRTFIRSFGS
+476 ISH
-491 PLTAHDCAAILYVI
+491 TAHDCAAVLYVI
-505 ANMQECSGMWIYF
+505 ANMQEWSGMEIHF
-518 SNSGVREKQ
+518 NNSGIREHQ
-527 IKTLTNILSSKHG
+527 IKTLTDILASKHG
-540 KLQVSSL
+540 KLQVEQL
-547 NLSGNKLTDKCA
+547 HLSGNKLTDKCV

-570 QSLTK
+570 QSLTY
-575 LNLSDNRIGSE
+575 LDLSDNRIGGE
-586 SIKSIA
+586 STKSIA
-592 STLAKSSCS
+592 STLAKSFSS
-601 GCQLDLSDNPLG
+601 GCQLSRLDLSDNPLG
-613 VSGLQIL
+613 VSGLQTL

-631 LGSLDLV
+631 LESLDLA

-652 TTFVEALPTHCPH
+652 TTFVEALSTHCPH
-665 LHRLNLSENNN
+665 LWRLDYSESN

-691 LHHQSQNNGTMNVDF
+691 LHRHSQSNDTSRLNFEVLYKMY
-706 LSIMCLNKTNLGDQ
+706 LNKTHLGDE

-731 VHHFLRLLLNDNI
+731 VQHFSDLDLNDNG
-744 IHATGIAS
+744 IHATGIDS
-752 LADAVCSGKVVMG
+752 LADAVCSGKVIVISG
-765 ECIDLNLSGNPL
+765 SDLHVCYLGLSDNPL

-788 LSSSHCQPRKV
+788 LSSSHCQPWRV
-799 VLSRCKL
+799 YLSRCKL
-806 TTDGGGLPNTDSLN
+806 TTDGGSFPWPNTDSLN

-825 SGETVRDVGQKLCQM
+825 SDDTVRDVGQQLCQM
-840 PQNNT
+840 PQNN
-845 IAILRLDGNSFT
+845 AIRILYLDDTSFT

-870 CPCLE
+870 CPCLGWL
-875 YLSSSECGIT
+875 YSRDYGIT

-905 LCSKLETWYLDSNKI
+905 LCNKLESWYLDSNKI
-920 DDSGVYGLINHL
+920 DNSGVYGLIDHL
-932 PSLFPCVDDIKFYLY
+932 PSLFPRLGCAIVGDISLH
-947 GNPVSR
+947 GNPISR

-961 EIKRRKEVR
+961 DIKRRKEVR

-976 VSLCVILLCISV
+976 ISLCIMHQCTSV
-988 VVCFCI
+988 
-994 ILCDCVYILILI
+994 
-1006 DVSHMLTALFQSSTA
+1006 LF
-1021 TDSEEEECLSSTPSS
+1021 
-1036 ETDSEE
+1036 
-1042 EDNSFSSTVANSEE
+1042 
-1056 LVGPTLSV
+1056 
-1064 SPPTYPKP
+1064 
-1072 HPPSVSPP
+1072 
-1080 IHLPVDHQDGI
+1080 

>member
-37 VEREKGEGSS
+37 VEREKGG
-47 ANTQRGREDKRTP
+47 QKIDKRTP
-60 LAYGDLFKEESGK
+60 LTYGDLFKEESRK
-73 KAVRKVLVE
+73 KAIRKVLIE
-82 GDAGIGKTTLSTSI
+82 GDAGIGKTTFSTSI
-96 SEDWSRD
+96 SEEWSHD

-112 LLFPLRHKKVA
+112 LLLPLRHKKVA

-152 EGEKVVIIA
+152 EGEKVVIVA

-172 QERSFLYQL
+172 QEGSFLYQL

-191 VVTSRPSASGPLHRL
+191 VVTSRPSASSPLHRF

-231 PSDEKKAGDLLEQ
+231 PSDEKKGGDLLEQ

-269 CLEDTL
+269 CLEETL

-294 IQKNDAFKYVQ
+294 IQKNDAFKNIL

-341 EELAEFL
+341 EELVEFL
-348 PRGLALDDKIL
+348 PQGLALDDKIL

-392 LYLSRQPPETQLE
+392 LYISRQPPETQLE
-405 VFRAHCSEPHFTLI
+405 VFRAHCSERHFTLI
-419 WRLFFGICFFNTK
+419 WRFFFGICFSSTE
-432 LETKCDIKQ
+432 LEAKCDNKQ
-441 VVHYVANKRFY
+441 VVLGLDHCVANK
-452 FVDELSLCHCAFEAQ
+452 DNKISLCHCAFEAH
-467 NDVITNEVV
+467 NDVVNCEVIHILCASYPA
-476 QFQTIFRTFIRSFGS
+476 TFGS
-491 PLTAHDCAAILYVI
+491 PRTAHDCAAVLYII
-505 ANMQECSGMWIYF
+505 ANMQEWSGMEIDF
-518 SNSGVREKQ
+518 SNSGVRENQ
-527 IKTLTNILSSKHG
+527 IKTLTDILASKHG
-540 KLQVSSL
+540 KLQVEKL
-547 NLSGNKLTDKCA
+547 RLSGNKQTDKCV
-559 SDLFHRASAAF
+559 SDLFNRASAAF
-570 QSLTK
+570 QSLTE
-575 LNLSDNRIGSE
+575 LDLRGNRIGSE

-592 STLAKSSCS
+592 STLAKSSSS
-601 GCQLDLSDNPLG
+601 GCQLSRLDLSHNPLG
-613 VSGLQIL
+613 VSGLQTL
-620 ENVVRDNLLSK
+620 EDIVCDILLSM
-631 LGSLDLV
+631 LEFLYLAGC
-638 GSLTSDAD
+638 LTCDAD

-652 TTFVEALPTHCPH
+652 TTFVEALSPHCPH
-665 LHRLNLSENNN
+665 LERFVLSENN
-676 LGVPGASALARVISK
+676 LGVPGASALGRVISK
-691 LHHQSQNNGTMNVDF
+691 LHHHSQSNDRLNVKF
-706 LSIMCLNKTNLGDQ
+706 LSSMFLNKICLGDK
-720 GLRAFVESLEC
+720 GLCAFVENFEC
-731 VHHFLRLLLNDNI
+731 IHHFDWLDLRDNG
-744 IHATGIAS
+744 IHAAGIAS
-752 LADAVCSGKVVMG
+752 LAAAVSSGKVVMG
-765 ECIDLNLSGNPL
+765 EDSDLDLSDNPL

-788 LSSSHCQPRKV
+788 LSSSHCQPRTV
-799 VLSRCKL
+799 NLSRCKL
-806 TTDGGGLPNTDSLN
+806 TTEGGGLPNTDSLN

-825 SGETVRDVGQKLCQM
+825 SGETVRDVGQQLCQM

-845 IAILRLDGNSFT
+845 ITWLVLDVNSFT
-857 GEGIHILAGFMHL
+857 GEGIHILAGFVHL

-875 YLSSSECGIT
+875 NLYSRDCGIT
-885 SDDLLLLL
+885 SNDFLLLL
-893 DKLTQLKSSSPS
+893 DNLTKLKSSSPS
-905 LCSKLETWYLDSNKI
+905 LCSKQESWYLDSNRI

-932 PSLFPCVDDIKFYLY
+932 TSLFPRLGCGLIGGISLR

-953 EVETKLEE
+953 EVETKLKE

-976 VSLCVILLCISV
+976 VSLHCEILLCISV
-988 VVCFCI
+988 VVCFCV
-994 ILCDCVYILILI
+994 CDCVYMPILF
-1006 DVSHMLTALFQSSTA
+1006 T
-1021 TDSEEEECLSSTPSS
+1021 C
-1036 ETDSEE
+1036 
-1042 EDNSFSSTVANSEE
+1042 
-1056 LVGPTLSV
+1056 
-1064 SPPTYPKP
+1064 
-1072 HPPSVSPP
+1072 
-1080 IHLPVDHQDGI
+1080 

>member
-1 MDKFVPSIKKKYKD
+1 MDKFVPSIKKKYKN

-30 KLVKLEL
+30 KLAKLEL
-37 VEREKGEGSS
+37 VEREKGGEK
-47 ANTQRGREDKRTP
+47 TDKRTP

-112 LLFPLRHKKVA
+112 LLLPLRHKKVA
-123 SAGSLPELLQLLHP
+123 SAGSLPELFQFLHP
-137 SPGVCESVARYLEEG
+137 DEDVRKCVASYLTKG

-161 DGWDEVSESNQ
+161 DGWDEVSECNR
-172 QERSFLYQL
+172 QEGSFLYQL

-231 PSDEKKAGDLLEQ
+231 PRDEKKAGDLLEQ

-260 CAIVCHLWR
+260 CAIVCHMWR
-269 CLEDTL
+269 CLEETL

-294 IQKNDAFKYVQ
+294 IQKNDTFKNIL

-322 RLCEFAFQ
+322 RLCEFAFK

-341 EELAEFL
+341 EELGEFL
-348 PRGLALDDKIL
+348 PQGLALDCKIL
-359 CFGLLQSVE
+359 YFGLLQSVE

-392 LYLSRQPPETQLE
+392 LYLSRQPPETQLK
-405 VFRAHCSEPHFTLI
+405 VFRAHCSESHFTLI
-419 WRLFFGICFFNTK
+419 WRFFFGICFCSTK
-432 LETKCDIKQ
+432 LEVKCDIKQ
-441 VVHYVANKRFY
+441 VLHHVANKRKY
-452 FVDELSLCHCAFEAQ
+452 SVEVLSLCHCAFEAQ
-467 NDVITNEVV
+467 NDVINNEVIHILNASYSV
-476 QFQTIFRTFIRSFGS
+476 SFGY
-491 PLTAHDCAAILYVI
+491 PRTAHDCAAVLYVI
-505 ANMQECSGMWIYF
+505 ANMQECSGMNINF
-518 SNSGVREKQ
+518 SDSGVRENQ
-527 IKTLTNILSSKHG
+527 VKTLTDILASKHG
-540 KLQVSSL
+540 KLQVEEL
-547 NLSGNKLTDKCA
+547 KLSGNKFTDKCV
-559 SDLFHRASAAF
+559 SELFHRASAAF
-570 QSLTK
+570 QSLTD
-575 LNLSDNRIGSE
+575 LYLSGNRIGSE

-592 STLAKSSCS
+592 STLAKSSSS
-601 GCQLDLSDNPLG
+601 GYQWSHLNLSYNTLG
-613 VSGLQIL
+613 VSGLQAL
-620 ENVVRDNLLSK
+620 ENVVRDNLLIK
-631 LGSLDLV
+631 LESLALA

-652 TTFVEALPTHCPH
+652 TTFVEALSTHCPH
-665 LHRLNLSENNN
+665 LWKLDLFENN
-676 LGVPGASALARVISK
+676 LGLPGASALARVISK
-691 LHHQSQNNGTMNVDF
+691 LHHHSQSKDRLNVRF
-706 LSIMCLNKTNLGDQ
+706 ISNMYLNKTNLGDK
-720 GLRAFVESLEC
+720 GLCAFVESLEC
-731 VHHFLRLLLNDNI
+731 VLHFDNLHLSDNG
-744 IHATGIAS
+744 IHAAGIAS

-765 ECIDLNLSGNPL
+765 KVVNNSGLGSLLNLSGNPL

-788 LSSSHCQPRKV
+788 LSSSHCQPWSV
-799 VLSRCKL
+799 HLSKCKL
-806 TTDGGGLPNTDSLN
+806 TTDGGGLPNTDSLS

-825 SGETVRDVGQKLCQM
+825 SGETVRDVGQQLCQM
-840 PQNNT
+840 PQNYT

-870 CPCLE
+870 CPCLK
-875 YLSSSECGIT
+875 YLHSYDCGIT
-885 SDDLLLLL
+885 SNDLLLLL

-905 LCSKLETWYLDSNKI
+905 LCSKLETWFLASNRI
-920 DDSGVYGLINHL
+920 DDSGLYGLINHL
-932 PSLFPCVDDIKFYLY
+932 PSLFLRLGCDAISGISLH

-961 EIKRRKEVR
+961 EIKRRKEV
-970 CYSSPV
+970 
-976 VSLCVILLCISV
+976 
-988 VVCFCI
+988 
-994 ILCDCVYILILI
+994 
-1006 DVSHMLTALFQSSTA
+1006 
-1021 TDSEEEECLSSTPSS
+1021 
-1036 ETDSEE
+1036 
-1042 EDNSFSSTVANSEE
+1042 
-1056 LVGPTLSV
+1056 
-1064 SPPTYPKP
+1064 
-1072 HPPSVSPP
+1072 
-1080 IHLPVDHQDGI
+1080 

>member
-1 MDKFVPSIKKKYKD
+1 MDKFIPSIKKKYKD
-15 RLINREKQWPPCHSN
+15 RLINREKQWPPCNSN

-60 LAYGDLFKEESGK
+60 LAYGDLFKEKSGK

-96 SEDWSRD
+96 SEDWSCD
-103 KLFKEYELL
+103 KLFKEHELL
-112 LLFPLRHKKVA
+112 LLLPLRHKKVA

-161 DGWDEVSESNQ
+161 DGWDEVSESNR
-172 QERSFLYQL
+172 QEGSFLYQL

-191 VVTSRPSASGPLHRL
+191 VVTSRPSGSGPLHRL

-269 CLEDTL
+269 CLEETL

-294 IQKNDAFKYVQ
+294 IQKNDIFKNIL

-322 RLCEFAFQ
+322 KLCEFAFQ

-341 EELAEFL
+341 EELVEFL
-348 PRGLALDDKIL
+348 PQGLALDDEIL

-392 LYLSRQPPETQLE
+392 LYLSRQPPETQLD
-405 VFRAHCSEPHFTLI
+405 VFRAHCSESHFTLV
-419 WRLFFGICFFNTK
+419 WRFFFGICFCTSEI
-432 LETKCDIKQ
+432 ETKCDIKQ
-441 VVHYVANKRFY
+441 FVHCVASKDDDFNK
-452 FVDELSLCHCAFEAQ
+452 ELSLCHCAFEAQ
-467 NDVITNEVV
+467 NDVVNSEVIHILSASYSV
-476 QFQTIFRTFIRSFGS
+476 GS
-491 PLTAHDCAAILYVI
+491 TRTAHDCAAVLYVI
-505 ANMQECSGMWIYF
+505 ANMQECSSLRICF
-518 SNSGVREKQ
+518 NNSGVRENQ
-527 IKTLTNILSSKHG
+527 IKTLTDILASKHG
-540 KLQVSSL
+540 KLQVKDL
-547 NLSGNKLTDKCA
+547 YLSDNKLTDKCV
-559 SDLFHRASAAF
+559 SDLLHRASAAF
-570 QSLTK
+570 QSLTGFV
-575 LNLSDNRIGSE
+575 LESNRIGSE
-586 SIKSIA
+586 SIKSIK
-592 STLAKSSCS
+592 STQAKSSSS
-601 GCQLDLSDNPLG
+601 GCQLSILNLCHNPLG
-613 VSGLQIL
+613 VSGLQTL
-620 ENVVRDNLLSK
+620 ENVVRNNLLSK
-631 LGSLDLV
+631 LGYLHLA

-646 TNAAWL
+646 TNAALL
-652 TTFVEALPTHCPH
+652 TTFVEALSTHCPH
-665 LHRLNLSENNN
+665 LWRLSLSENN
-676 LGVPGASALARVISK
+676 LGVPGASALAKVISK
-691 LHHQSQNNGTMNVDF
+691 LHHHSQSNDRLDVFNVN
-706 LSIMCLNKTNLGDQ
+706 LNKTNLGDI
-720 GLRAFVESLEC
+720 GLCAFVESLEC
-731 VHHFLRLLLNDNI
+731 VNHFVDLHLSDNG
-744 IHATGIAS
+744 IHAAGIAS
-752 LADAVCSGKVVMG
+752 LADAVCSGKIVMG
-765 ECIDLNLSGNPL
+765 EVVNNSEIKSDLDLSDNPL
-777 GLEGTLAVGRM
+777 GLKGTLAVGRM
-788 LSSSHCQPRKV
+788 LSSSHCQPV
-799 VLSRCKL
+799 YVHLSMCKL
-806 TTDGGGLPNTDSLN
+806 TTDGGGLPNIDSLN

-825 SGETVRDVGQKLCQM
+825 SGETVRDVGQQLCQM
-840 PQNNT
+840 PQNNA
-845 IAILRLDGNSFT
+845 IAVLDLDGNSFT

-875 YLSSSECGIT
+875 DLYSSDCGIT
-885 SDDLLLLL
+885 SDDLLLIL
-893 DKLTQLKSSSPS
+893 DKLTQLKSSPPR
-905 LCSKLETWYLDSNKI
+905 LCSKLESWSLDSNRI

-932 PSLFPCVDDIKFYLY
+932 PSLFPRLGCGRYHNISLN

-953 EVETKLEE
+953 QVETKLKE

-988 VVCFCI
+988 VASVL
-994 ILCDCVYILILI
+994 LC
-1006 DVSHMLTALFQSSTA
+1006 M
-1021 TDSEEEECLSSTPSS
+1021 
-1036 ETDSEE
+1036 
-1042 EDNSFSSTVANSEE
+1042 
-1056 LVGPTLSV
+1056 
-1064 SPPTYPKP
+1064 
-1072 HPPSVSPP
+1072 
-1080 IHLPVDHQDGI
+1080 

>member
-1 MDKFVPSIKKKYKD
+1 MHHALCINKCIDIKFLSLVHYPPSSRCSSLSNSKLISMDKFVPSIKKKYKD

-96 SEDWSRD
+96 SEDWSRN

-112 LLFPLRHKKVA
+112 LLLPLRHKKVA

-161 DGWDEVSESNQ
+161 DGWDEVSESNR
-172 QERSFLYQL
+172 QEGSFLYQL
-181 LFETFPLMSV
+181 LFETFHLMSV

-269 CLEDTL
+269 CLEETL

-284 KIILNVMFRN
+284 KIILNVVFRN
-294 IQKNDAFKYVQ
+294 IQKNDAFKNIL

-330 MLKKNQIVFSQ
+330 MMTKNQIVFSH
-341 EELAEFL
+341 EELVGFI
-348 PRGLALDDKIL
+348 PQGLALDDKIF

-405 VFRAHCSEPHFTLI
+405 VFRTHCKKSHFTLI
-419 WRLFFGICFFNTK
+419 WRFFFGICFSNTECK
-432 LETKCDIKQ
+432 TKCDIKQ
-441 VVHYVANKRFY
+441 VVHYVAMNSSA
-452 FVDELSLCHCAFEAQ
+452 LSICHCVFEAQ
-467 NDVITNEVV
+467 NDVVNSEVIPV
-476 QFQTIFRTFIRSFGS
+476 TFDSR
-491 PLTAHDCAAILYVI
+491 TAHDCAAVLYVI
-505 ANMQECSGMWIYF
+505 NMQECSGMRIYF
-518 SNSGVREKQ
+518 SDSGVRENQ
-527 IKTLTNILSSKHG
+527 IKTLTDILACKEG
-540 KLQVSSL
+540 KLQVKEL
-547 NLSGNKLTDKCA
+547 HLSGNKLTDKCVN
-559 SDLFHRASAAF
+559 DLFHRASAAF
-570 QSLTK
+570 QSLTW
-575 LNLSDNRIGSE
+575 LDLRGNRIGSE
-586 SIKSIA
+586 SIKSIT
-592 STLAKSSCS
+592 STLAKSSSS
-601 GCQLDLSDNPLG
+601 GCQLSWLFLSHNPLG

-631 LGSLDLV
+631 LKYLDLA

-652 TTFVEALPTHCPH
+652 TTFVEALSIHCPN
-665 LHRLNLSENNN
+665 LKGLDLSENN

-691 LHHQSQNNGTMNVDF
+691 LLHHSQSNDRLSVRS
-706 LSIMCLNKTNLGDQ
+706 LSIMHLIKTNLGDK
-720 GLRAFVESLEC
+720 GLCAFVESLEC
-731 VHHFLRLLLNDNI
+731 VHHFDMLGLSDNG

-752 LADAVCSGKVVMG
+752 LADAVCSGKVVKRG
-765 ECIDLNLSGNPL
+765 SISKLHLSDNPL
-777 GLEGTLAVGRM
+777 GLEGTLAVCRM
-788 LSSSHCQPRKV
+788 LSSSHCQPWSV
-799 VLSRCKL
+799 HLSRCKL
-806 TTDGGGLPNTDSLN
+806 ATDEGGLPNTDSLN

-825 SGETVRDVGQKLCQM
+825 SGETVRDVGQQLCQM

-845 IAILRLDGNSFT
+845 ITELYLDGNSFT

-870 CPCLE
+870 CPCLTH
-875 YLSSSECGIT
+875 LQCDDCGIT

-893 DKLTQLKSSSPS
+893 DKLTQLKSSSPN
-905 LCSKLETWYLDSNKI
+905 LCSQLGTWDLDSNRV

-932 PSLFPCVDDIKFYLY
+932 SSLFPRMGCGPIDYVSLH
-947 GNPVSR
+947 GNPVSC
-953 EVETKLEE
+953 EVKTKLKE
-961 EIKRRKEVR
+961 EIKRHKEVS
-970 CYSSPV
+970 SSPV
-976 VSLCVILLCISV
+976 VSLCVILVCISV
-988 VVCFCI
+988 VVCFCA
-994 ILCDCVYILILI
+994 CDCVYILSTNLA
-1006 DVSHMLTALFQSSTA
+1006 HMLTGLFHNRLILRCTLILKKKKNA
-1021 TDSEEEECLSSTPSS
+1021 HPHRLVKLTLKKRIIPS
-1036 ETDSEE
+1036 
-1042 EDNSFSSTVANSEE
+1042 
-1056 LVGPTLSV
+1056 
-1064 SPPTYPKP
+1064 
-1072 HPPSVSPP
+1072 HP
-1080 IHLPVDHQDGI
+1080 L

>member
-15 RLINREKQWPPCHSN
+15 RLINKEKQWPPCHSN

-96 SEDWSRD
+96 SEDWSHD

-112 LLFPLRHKKVA
+112 LLLPVRHKKVA

-161 DGWDEVSESNQ
+161 DGWDEVSESNR
-172 QERSFLYQL
+172 QEGSFLYQL

-269 CLEDTL
+269 CLEETL

-294 IQKNDAFKYVQ
+294 IQKNDAFKNIL

-330 MLKKNQIVFSQ
+330 MLKKNQIVFSK
-341 EELAEFL
+341 EELVEFI
-348 PRGLALDDKIL
+348 PQGLALDDKIL

-405 VFRAHCSEPHFTLI
+405 VFRAHCSESHFTLI
-419 WRLFFGICFFNTK
+419 WRFFFGIICFCSSEI
-432 LETKCDIKQ
+432 ETKCDIKQ
-441 VVHYVANKRFY
+441 FVHCVASKSRS
-452 FVDELSLCHCAFEAQ
+452 VERLSLCHCAFEAHK
-467 NDVITNEVV
+467 NIVNSEVIHVIILSNY
-476 QFQTIFRTFIRSFGS
+476 FAISTFGYPR
-491 PLTAHDCAAILYVI
+491 TAHDCAAVLYII
-505 ANMQECSGMWIYF
+505 ANMQECSGIKIYF
-518 SNSGVREKQ
+518 NNSGVRENQ
-527 IKTLTNILSSKHG
+527 IKTLTDVLASKHG
-540 KLQVSSL
+540 KLQVKKL
-547 NLSGNKLTDKCA
+547 NLRGNKLTDKCV

-570 QSLTK
+570 QSLTD
-575 LNLSDNRIGSE
+575 LALSRNRIGGE
-586 SIKSIA
+586 TIQSIA
-592 STLAKSSCS
+592 SSLAKSSSS
-601 GCQLDLSDNPLG
+601 GCQLSWLDLFHNPLG
-613 VSGLQIL
+613 VSGLQTL
-620 ENVVRDNLLSK
+620 ENVVHHDLLSK
-631 LGSLDLV
+631 LESLYLAA
-638 GSLTSDAD
+638 SLTSDAD

-652 TTFVEALPTHCPH
+652 NTFVEALSTHCPH
-665 LHRLNLSENNN
+665 LRKLYLSENN
-676 LGVPGASALARVISK
+676 LGVPGASALARVMSK
-691 LHHQSQNNGTMNVDF
+691 LHHHSQSNDRLNVRF
-706 LSIMCLNKTNLGDQ
+706 LSNMYLDKTNLGDD
-720 GLRAFVESLEC
+720 GLCAFVESLEC
-731 VHHFLRLLLNDNI
+731 VHHFDELHLSDNG

-752 LADAVCSGKVVMG
+752 LADAVCSGKVVIG
-765 ECIDLNLSGNPL
+765 DGDLELRDNPL

-788 LSSSHCQPRKV
+788 FSSSHCQPWSV
-799 VLSRCKL
+799 YLSSCKL

-825 SGETVRDVGQKLCQM
+825 SGETVRDVGQQLCQM

-845 IAILRLDGNSFT
+845 VTWIVLDGNSFT

-870 CPCLE
+870 CPCLDHL
-875 YLSSSECGIT
+875 YSRDCGIT

-893 DKLTQLKSSSPS
+893 DKLTQLKSLSPS
-905 LCSKLETWYLDSNKI
+905 LCSKLESWHLDSNRI
-920 DDSGVYGLINHL
+920 DDSGVYGLSNHL
-932 PSLFPCVDDIKFYLY
+932 PSLFPRLGCGRYRDIHLR

-988 VVCFCI
+988 VVHVL
-994 ILCDCVYILILI
+994 LC
-1006 DVSHMLTALFQSSTA
+1006 M
-1021 TDSEEEECLSSTPSS
+1021 
-1036 ETDSEE
+1036 
-1042 EDNSFSSTVANSEE
+1042 
-1056 LVGPTLSV
+1056 
-1064 SPPTYPKP
+1064 
-1072 HPPSVSPP
+1072 
-1080 IHLPVDHQDGI
+1080 

>member
-37 VEREKGEGSS
+37 VEREKGESSS

-112 LLFPLRHKKVA
+112 LLLPLRHKKVA
-123 SAGSLPELLQLLHP
+123 SADSLPELLQLLHP
-137 SPGVCESVARYLEEG
+137 DEDVRKSVASYLTKG

-161 DGWDEVSESNQ
+161 DGWDEVSESNR
-172 QERSFLYQL
+172 QEGSFLYQL

-191 VVTSRPSASGPLHRL
+191 VVTSRPSASGPLHGL

-269 CLEDTL
+269 CLKETL
-275 PSTMTQLYT
+275 PSTTTQLYT
-284 KIILNVMFRN
+284 KIILNIMFRN
-294 IQKNDAFKYVQ
+294 IQKNDAFKNIL

-348 PRGLALDDKIL
+348 PQGLALDDKIL

-405 VFRAHCSEPHFTLI
+405 VFRAHCRESHFTLI
-419 WRLFFGICFFNTK
+419 WRFFFGICFSNP
-432 LETKCDIKQ
+432 EYWEKCDIKQ
-441 VVHYVANKRFY
+441 VIHYVANKSDY
-452 FVDELSLCHCAFEAQ
+452 SVEELSLCHCAFEART
-467 NDVITNEVV
+467 DVVNSEVI
-476 QFQTIFRTFIRSFGS
+476 QLSIASNIPYKSGGTFGS
-491 PLTAHDCAAILYVI
+491 PRTAHDCAAVLYVI
-505 ANMQECSGMWIYF
+505 ANMQECSDMRINF
-518 SNSGVREKQ
+518 SDCGVRENQ
-527 IKTLTNILSSKHG
+527 VKTLTDVLASMHG
-540 KLQVSSL
+540 KLQVSKLHL
-547 NLSGNKLTDKCA
+547 NGNKLTDKCV
-559 SDLFHRASAAF
+559 SDLFHRASAVF
-570 QSLTK
+570 QSLAV
-575 LNLSDNRIGSE
+575 LDLSGNRIGSE
-586 SIKSIA
+586 SIKSIT
-592 STLAKSSCS
+592 STLAKSSSS
-601 GCQLDLSDNPLG
+601 GCQLSKLVLSHNPLG
-613 VSGLQIL
+613 VSGLQTL
-620 ENVVRDNLLSK
+620 ENVVRGNKLSY
-631 LGSLDLV
+631 LGDLYLA

-652 TTFVEALPTHCPH
+652 TTLIEALSTHCPH
-665 LHRLNLSENNN
+665 LRALDLSENN
-676 LGVPGASALARVISK
+676 LGVPGASALAKVISK
-691 LHHQSQNNGTMNVDF
+691 LHQSNDR
-706 LSIMCLNKTNLGDQ
+706 LKSSITSYLNKTNLGDK
-720 GLRAFVESLEC
+720 GFCAFVKSLEC
-731 VHHFLRLLLNDNI
+731 VHHFSNLVVSDNG

-752 LADAVCSGKVVMG
+752 LADAVCSGKVVFNIG
-765 ECIDLNLSGNPL
+765 GYSKLDLSGNPL
-777 GLEGTLAVGRM
+777 GLEGILAVGTL
-788 LSSSHCQPRKV
+788 LSSSHCQPRMV
-799 VLSRCKL
+799 NLSRCKL

-825 SGETVRDVGQKLCQM
+825 SGETVRDVGQQLCQM

-845 IAILRLDGNSFT
+845 IAMLVLGSNSFT

-875 YLSSSECGIT
+875 HLFSSDCGIT
-885 SDDLLLLL
+885 SDDLSLLL
-893 DKLTQLKSSSPS
+893 DELTQLKSSSPS
-905 LCSKLETWYLDSNKI
+905 LCSKLELWFLDSNRI

-932 PSLFPCVDDIKFYLY
+932 PSLFPRLGFGLFGGFDLR

-953 EVETKLEE
+953 EVETKLKD

-988 VVCFCI
+988 VVCFCA
-994 ILCDCVYILILI
+994 CDCVYILSTNLTR
-1006 DVSHMLTALFQSSTA
+1006 MLTALFHNRLILCHPLWLILKHWLDQN
-1021 TDSEEEECLSSTPSS
+1021 CLS
-1036 ETDSEE
+1036 
-1042 EDNSFSSTVANSEE
+1042 
-1056 LVGPTLSV
+1056 
-1064 SPPTYPKP
+1064 
-1072 HPPSVSPP
+1072 H
-1080 IHLPVDHQDGI
+1080 

>member
-60 LAYGDLFKEESGK
+60 LAYCKLFKEKSGK

-112 LLFPLRHKKVA
+112 LLLPLRHKKVA
-123 SAGSLPELLQLLHP
+123 SAGSLSELLQLLHP
-137 SPGVCESVARYLEEG
+137 DEDVRKSVASYLTKG

-161 DGWDEVSESNQ
+161 DGWDEVSESNR
-172 QERSFLYQL
+172 QEESFLYQL

-191 VVTSRPSASGPLHRL
+191 LVTSRPSASGPLHRR

-218 SKEDIKEYIKSEF
+218 CKEDIKEYIKSEF

-269 CLEDTL
+269 CLEETL

-294 IQKNDAFKYVQ
+294 IQKNDAFKNIL

-312 LPKDLQQPFW
+312 LPKELQQPFW

-341 EELAEFL
+341 EELVEFL
-348 PRGLALDDKIL
+348 PQGLALDDTIL
-359 CFGLLQSVE
+359 CFGLLQTVA
-368 TVLETGHGVSFHF
+368 TVLGTGHGVSFHF

-392 LYLSRQPPETQLE
+392 LYISRQPPETQLE
-405 VFRAHCSEPHFTLI
+405 VFRAHCSESHFTLI
-419 WRLFFGICFFNTK
+419 WRLFFGICFSNTE
-432 LETKCDIKQ
+432 LEVESDIIKP
-441 VVHYVANKRFY
+441 VIHHVAKELDY
-452 FVDELSLCHCAFEAQ
+452 FIEEELEEEELEEMLSLCHYAFEAQ
-467 NDVITNEVV
+467 SDIVYSEVINTMTTSGYV
-476 QFQTIFRTFIRSFGS
+476 SFGR
-491 PLTAHDCAAILYVI
+491 PRTAHDCAAVLYVI
-505 ANMQECSGMWIYF
+505 TNMQECSDIEIDF
-518 SNSGVREKQ
+518 RNSGVRENQ
-527 IKTLTNILSSKHG
+527 IKTLTDILASKHG
-540 KLQVSSL
+540 ELQVDKL
-547 NLSGNKLTDKCA
+547 HLSWIKLTNKCVI
-559 SDLFHRASAAF
+559 DLFRRASAAL
-570 QSLTK
+570 QSLTD
-575 LNLSDNRIGSE
+575 LDLSGNRIGGE
-586 SIKSIA
+586 SIKCITSI
-592 STLAKSSCS
+592 LAKSSSS
-601 GCQLDLSDNPLG
+601 GSQLSWVDLSCNPLG
-613 VSGLQIL
+613 VSGLQTL
-620 ENVVRDNLLSK
+620 KNVVRDNLLSK
-631 LGSLDLV
+631 LVSLHLA

-652 TTFVEALPTHCPH
+652 TTFVEALSTHCPH
-665 LHRLNLSENNN
+665 LWKLNLSENN

-691 LHHQSQNNGTMNVDF
+691 LHHHSQSQVRF
-706 LSIMCLNKTNLGDQ
+706 LSNMPLSMTNLGDD
-720 GLRAFVESLEC
+720 GLCAFVVSLEC
-731 VHHFLRLLLNDNI
+731 VHHFDDLHLSDNG

-752 LADAVCSGKVVMG
+752 LADAVCSGKVVLTG
-765 ECIDLNLSGNPL
+765 IVSELDLSDNPL

-788 LSSSHCQPRKV
+788 LSSSRCQRWKV
-799 VLSRCKL
+799 DLSSCEL

-825 SGETVRDVGQKLCQM
+825 SGETVRDVGQQLCQM
-840 PQNNT
+840 PQNTT
-845 IAILRLDGNSFT
+845 IKLLVLDGNSFT

-870 CPCLE
+870 CPCLSIL
-875 YLSSSECGIT
+875 YSSDCGIT

-905 LCSKLETWYLDSNKI
+905 LCSKLDSWYLDSNRI
-920 DDSGVYGLINHL
+920 DDSGVYGLIDHL
-932 PSLFPCVDDIKFYLY
+932 PSLFPRLGCGRYSNINLY
-947 GNPVSR
+947 GNPISH
-953 EVETKLEE
+953 EVETKLKEE
-961 EIKRRKEVR
+961 MIRNMEVR

-976 VSLCVILLCISV
+976 VSLCVIFLCISV
-988 VVCFCI
+988 VVCFCV
-994 ILCDCVYILILI
+994 CDCLL
-1006 DVSHMLTALFQSSTA
+1006 
-1021 TDSEEEECLSSTPSS
+1021 C
-1036 ETDSEE
+1036 
-1042 EDNSFSSTVANSEE
+1042 
-1056 LVGPTLSV
+1056 
-1064 SPPTYPKP
+1064 
-1072 HPPSVSPP
+1072 
-1080 IHLPVDHQDGI
+1080 

>member
-47 ANTQRGREDKRTP
+47 VNTQRGREDKHTP

-103 KLFKEYELL
+103 KLFKGYELL
-112 LLFPLRHKKVA
+112 LLLPLRYKKVA

-161 DGWDEVSESNQ
+161 DGWDEVSESNR
-172 QERSFLYQL
+172 QEGSFLYQL
-181 LFETFPLMSV
+181 LFETFTLMSV

-231 PSDEKKAGDLLEQ
+231 PSDEIKAGDLLEQ

-269 CLEDTL
+269 CLEETL

-294 IQKNDAFKYVQ
+294 IQKKFAFRNIL

-330 MLKKNQIVFSQ
+330 MLIKNQIVFSQ
-341 EELAEFL
+341 EELVEFL
-348 PRGLALDDKIL
+348 PQGLALDDKIL

-381 LHLTFQEFLAS
+381 LHLTFQEFVAS

-405 VFRAHCSEPHFTLI
+405 VFRAHCSQNHFTLI
-419 WRLFFGICFFNTK
+419 WRFFFGLCFCNTN
-432 LETKCDIKQ
+432 LEVKCNIKQ
-441 VVHYVANKRFY
+441 VIRYLHEKRY
-452 FVDELSLCHCAFEAQ
+452 SVREPSLCHYAFEAQ
-467 NDVITNEVV
+467 NDVVNSEVI
-476 QFQTIFRTFIRSFGS
+476 QLLIASNKIGGTFGHPR
-491 PLTAHDCAAILYVI
+491 TAHDCAAVFYVI
-505 ANMQECSGMWIYF
+505 ANMQECSGMEINF
-518 SNSGVREKQ
+518 NCSGVRENQ
-527 IKTLTNILSSKHG
+527 IKTLTDILASKNG
-540 KLQVSSL
+540 KLQVKQL
-547 NLSGNKLTDKCA
+547 YLSDNRLTDKCVI
-559 SDLFHRASAAF
+559 DLFHRASAAF
-570 QSLTK
+570 QSLTG
-575 LNLSDNRIGSE
+575 LHLSANRIGSE
-586 SIKSIA
+586 SIKSIT
-592 STLAKSSCS
+592 STLVKSSSS
-601 GCQLDLSDNPLG
+601 GCQLSQLDLSHNPLG
-613 VSGLQIL
+613 VSGLQTL
-620 ENVVRDNLLSK
+620 ETVVRDKLLPK
-631 LGSLDLV
+631 LKFLYLV
-638 GSLTSDAD
+638 GSLTCDAD
-646 TNAAWL
+646 TNAASL
-652 TTFVEALPTHCPH
+652 TTFIEALSTHCPH
-665 LHRLNLSENNN
+665 LERLDLSENN
-676 LGVPGASALARVISK
+676 LGVPGASALAKVISK
-691 LHHQSQNNGTMNVDF
+691 LHHHSQSNDRLNVGF
-706 LSIMCLNKTNLGDQ
+706 LFDVYLNKTNLGDK
-720 GLRAFVESLEC
+720 GLCAFVESLEC
-731 VHHFLRLLLNDNI
+731 LHQFSELDLSDNG

-752 LADAVCSGKVVMG
+752 LADAVCSGKVVLRVSV
-765 ECIDLNLSGNPL
+765 CRLNLSDNPL

-788 LSSSHCQPRKV
+788 LSSSRCQPRYV
-799 VLSRCKL
+799 HLSNCRL
-806 TTDGGGLPNTDSLN
+806 TSDEGGLPNTDSLN

-825 SGETVRDVGQKLCQM
+825 SGETVRDVGQQLCQM

-845 IAILRLDGNSFT
+845 IALLVLEGISFT

-870 CPCLE
+870 CPRLE
-875 YLSSSECGIT
+875 YLSCTDCGIPY
-885 SDDLLLLL
+885 DDLLLLL
-893 DKLTQLKSSSPS
+893 DKLTHLKSSSSS
-905 LCSKLETWYLDSNKI
+905 LCSKLQSWYLDSNRI
-920 DDSGVYGLINHL
+920 DDNGVYGLINHL
-932 PSLFPCVDDIKFYLY
+932 PSLFPRLGCGYFDGIYLH

-961 EIKRRKEVR
+961 EIERRKEVR

-988 VVCFCI
+988 VVCFCV
-994 ILCDCVYILILI
+994 CDCVYIL
-1006 DVSHMLTALFQSSTA
+1006 STNHAHMLTALFRNRLILCHPLQLTLKKKNAYRPHRLVRLTLKKRISSRPLWLILKSWL
-1021 TDSEEEECLSSTPSS
+1021 DQDCLSR
-1036 ETDSEE
+1036 
-1042 EDNSFSSTVANSEE
+1042 
-1056 LVGPTLSV
+1056 
-1064 SPPTYPKP
+1064 
-1072 HPPSVSPP
+1072 
-1080 IHLPVDHQDGI
+1080 